1 MKKILKRVMVLLLSL
16 MTSMTVVLNAQ
27 QMPDPGFED
36 WSGAAFDGNAQL
48 KYWNAS
54 NVTQVGFKFNFAH
67 KEAGRNGGSCMMVQQ
82 QDVGAMGITETT
94 PGYFTLGKPWVYLAS
109 VTKINEA
116 TAGTDDG
123 IAFGYRPDSMSVWIK
138 RTGGN
143 ADKEDFVLLY
153 YAWSGSSTG
162 NTYKGKNGSCSSV
175 DTHTNEESDIRQA
188 VNANDCGTIKKANQ
202 IAEGIWREKKS
213 YGNWTNIRV
222 PIYYMNNTTPEKANI
237 IFSASQYP
245 NFRIS
250 TGMYTGNSLYVD
262 DVEMI
267 YSAKIQKLLING
279 VEWKGFDPN
288 STEVQS
294 YALGESATAIP
305 SIEAKRGAGTITNSK
320 GTINFP
326 GRTLSGKEIVVTPGD
341 LDKKPTTIQV
351 TSDDGKKT
359 MTYQIQFQKAASSN
373 AKLANI
379 SYTIGTKT
387 TSLPDFSPSK
397 YNYTVDLPYGTSTA
411 PTLSVEGQEDGQTF
425 AITQPSSV
433 TGTAKIVVT
442 APNKQATATY
452 HLTFRVAALAD
463 NTLKDIKVNGN
474 SVTGFNP
481 SQAVYKVSLPTSTK
495 SLKVEAVSAYPAGMQ
510 KIVITPS
517 PLPSGDAINGAT
529 VQISVTTEGN
539 AVAKVY
545 KLNIKLEASSY
556 SYLKDLSVAGQTI
569 AFVPDQFT
577 YYVNLPLGTTDLPKI
592 SYTAGDEYQ
601 KIEVASPDPG
611 VVDGTVRVTVTAGNG
626 DQSVYKIVFATEKS
640 TNSALKGI
648 TIGGVALEDFAAEVT
663 SYSYTLPEG
672 TSDLPEIVA
681 IPGDAFQTITV
692 TTGGV
697 NGKTRIT
704 VTAGNGST
712 TIYQIAFSVKTFN
725 DNTLQSLAVEGFDIH
740 FDPETN
746 EYYINLPK
754 GTTVLPEVSYTLQST
769 EFQSVRETKPS
780 GLNGD
785 YKITVRPQSG
795 ASRTYI
801 IHFSLNK
808 SNNTALNA
816 IYLDNEPLA
825 AFHADTLH
833 YIDSLPEGV
842 SRIPA
847 VTFEKAEA
855 SQRVLS
861 VLDGT
866 TQVITVTAET
876 GDTREYRIDF
886 IVRISANAFLDMI
899 YLDGDSLKGFN
910 PEELQYEVELTG
922 DRCPAITVDK
932 AAGQQVTITAPYAAG
947 VAQIKVQP
955 GVGAANVYLITFKK
969 QEAVVTV
976 QLSDIL
982 VNGVSIDGFNPAKTS
997 YTATYQGA
1005 RPAIKGVPGEA
1016 GQKVL
1021 EASWQGSV
1029 AWLFVIDKDGNQASY
1044 SVACTRQP
1052 MTENKLQAIYA
1063 NGIILPDFDE
1073 TKTDYA
1079 YELEP
1084 GSAFPEISCKAKEN
1098 AQVSFFGQ
1106 TAAGEWTIRV
1116 TAENGTTT
1124 TYTVRY
1130 TIKKRSDATLADLQ
1144 VIGHS
1149 IAFAPEKTDYNLTID
1164 DGEALPSISVTAR
1177 EGQRILSYSDD
1188 ADHQRVLVTA
1198 ESGVQKTYTIAY
1210 ARKRSTNAMLANIL
1224 IDGKKLAGFEPD
1236 SFHYEIRLP
1245 KSTKKIP
1252 NIFPVAQLN
1261 NQTITT
1267 YYCNPNGTAKIHV
1280 VAQDGTSEADYTID
1294 FSVALSSNTKLG
1306 SLTINGEKKDVDE
1319 TDYNFN
1325 LPYGATKPYEVTFTK
1340 AEPEQLIDF
1349 IEAPVNGVTKITV
1362 KAQNGDTRSYS
1373 IRYTIAQP
1381 EGENKVAKVQYTY
1394 VDAESKTNN
1403 GELVP
1408 VKGKNII
1415 DLPYGAKNFTV
1426 TDVEKSYPEQSIVF
1440 YNGGIRR
1447 GATIIAS
1454 ANREGELDVT
1464 YSIIPQILPD
1474 TLNKLKE
1481 LYYIKAGETIPV
1493 PHFDPDVY
1501 NYIIPVKE
1509 QPTKATFLAYA
1520 YGSTTPV
1527 DAKLIGDPTTTTAK
1541 KNKVIAI
1548 RVGGSSGHVYSVSW
1562 YYEEDEAP
1570 LTYNWIKTDKT
1581 HFYSSTLIGTI
1592 TDEGAKDPTGYKP
1605 QGWNVPADLF
1615 AGLDYDATV
1624 SHFVYYTGKE
1634 VNRIGSKEVLLST
1647 LRGGALNSS
1656 VPGVMTLG
1664 SLSLPDG
1671 VKIDGKTKV
1680 SFDRSV
1686 DAGITYR
1693 NTPQAFQFDYMPLM
1707 TYGIDSWKVWIAM
1720 GGTSGTPIEH
1730 EISGNYSGL
1739 GEWHSATQAL
1749 SYDFTMSK
1757 LNILLCSSG
1766 FSGNSLDIYK
1776 GSEAQ
1781 SCDLQIRNV
1790 RFVYNSELTKVTIDG
1805 AEVTPSGRNF
1815 VKNVASDY
1823 VGIPALAFTGKVSD
1837 QTRTVE
1843 WLNGGEWKD
1852 GKLIAHVVNYGENLI
1867 DSTHYYV
1874 ILQREGVTSLDYTID
1889 FGTYSTKEKN
1899 ADTTIVVLPYG
1910 MKTTPDVKITPTSIH
1925 QRFDVQKNGKAVTIT
1940 VQAENDATATHTYV
1954 FEENLPNSV
1963 EIEIIEALDEKDDDI
1978 KTYVSEDDYRTVY
1991 TATASVIP
1999 TLVYTKKDGVVGQT
2013 FATVYTAD
2021 SVVLTI
2027 TAADGKTRYKHV
2039 IKRLDPAVIS
2049 DAQLTDFREGSTD
2062 ISLGGTTT
2070 SLEMERP
2077 TDVVSFIRKCET
2089 DSVVFLQDETKMQW
2103 TAFATD
2109 DVSKTK
2115 TYTLTYPTEVSTKAT
2130 LAAMKINGEDY
2141 PEFDGSMTEYTIKAD
2156 SAIWLAAVPAE
2167 NEQTLQ
2173 TTCEIQGD
2181 SSIYTTVVTAAD
2193 KEHKQTYKVIM
2204 HRTKSDNSTLAGI
2217 YYDGKMIEGFRPD
2230 SLDYT
2235 YIIPAGAYKEK
2246 EPQIGSITYEAGQ
2259 AGQTVELNPSSALGE
2274 PTEFIV
2280 TSETGAQTTYTL
2292 TVIAEPSHCTELT
2305 GITVNGKAIDQFE
2318 AGRHFYSVSLQSIEA
2333 QIELL
2338 SNDNYQTILR
2348 DTTVIKDSLQY
2359 RYGFEVTAED
2369 KTTRDKYEVEV
2380 YVENKSN
2387 DAQLANIL
2395 IDGKSF
2401 INYERAIN
2409 ADLIFDPG
2417 NNLYTINLPA
2427 GTSTIPEVS
2436 AQLKMAGQT
2445 VDIDQEGQN
2454 VMLKVTAV
2462 DEKTVNTYTLR
2473 FVIPQ
2478 STNTNLSMIYLN
2490 GDSLAGF
2497 EPDLYFYQVELPVG
2511 THELPEVV
2519 AQKAEA
2525 VQTIL
2530 PYTTDPE
2537 KMQTVITV
2545 QAEDPATRVSTY
2557 TVVFRFTR
2565 SDADT
2570 LKMIFADGDSLA
2582 GFETSHFYYAYSLP
2596 VGTPAF
2602 PVLDYE
2608 VADEWQTVTMD
2619 TVEIS
2624 GSTLIRQL
2632 NVTSESGKKNTYT
2645 VTYTILKSD
2654 VDTLQML
2661 LVDQKPMPNFK
2672 ADVAE
2677 YYYTLTAAQA
2687 AELDGA
2693 LPAVE
2698 VIAGD
2703 EYQTVLIA
2711 QDKDSLS
2718 GKSLGYKSLVTVTAA
2733 TGTNRTYI
2741 IHYPV
2746 ELSQEATLNMIM
2758 LAGQPVTNFDAE
2770 RFNYKMEI
2778 NVDASVPV
2786 VSVVKKEEAQTYE
2799 IRVIEDTVLVEVMAE
2814 DLVTKQTYTLT
2825 FERLLSPNA
2834 QLRNIILRD
2843 SAGVA
2848 LPASVFA
2855 FRPEEFSYP
2864 EIPLA
2869 YVADSLPE
2877 ALLPS
2882 IEVVFTDSMQTADTV
2897 RHLLPNGDMQ
2907 VDVVVTAPN
2916 GEDQAIY
2923 TLIFHFVKPSD
2934 AKLSAIMVKEELI
2947 ENFDPANTEYTF
2959 TLPYG
2964 TPDSLFLSLDDITYE
2979 LSDER
2984 ATDTAYVDAEKTIF
2998 ITVLAQDGTTEMT
3011 YTIRQIVGKDNNNK
3025 LAWIT
3030 LNGDSLA
3037 DFDPDID
3044 FYTYYLFE
3052 GAPVPEVLAE
3062 AESENAE
3069 LDIKAVSAG
3078 DTCVITCIAE
3088 DQSMRRYYIHFA
3100 ISAIN
3105 DGLEPSG
3112 NDVLLKRIP
3121 GTNKIMIGTLR
3132 KGVSFALYDQ
3142 TGHLISYQGVPV
3154 VDPNDAEVY
3163 TDSDDKD
3170 VLNNFSNPN
3179 AALVID
3185 VNPGQTYFYS
3195 FFDVKSKKLKTGK
3208 MILLQ

>member
-1 MKKILKRVMVLLLSL
+1 MKKIFKSVMVLLMSL
-16 MTSMTVVLNAQ
+16 MTSWTVVLNAQ
-27 QMPDPGFED
+27 QVPDPGFED

-48 KYWNAS
+48 KYWHAS

-94 PGYFTLGKPWVYLAS
+94 PGYFTLGNPWVYLAS
-109 VTKINEA
+109 VAKINEA

-123 IAFGYRPDSMSVWIK
+123 IAFAYRPDSMSVWIK
-138 RTGGN
+138 RTGAN
-143 ADKEDFVLLY
+143 ADKEDFVMLY

-162 NTYKGKNGSCSSV
+162 NTYKGKNGNCSSV

-222 PIYYMNNTTPEKANI
+222 PIYYLNNTTPEKMNI

-262 DVEMI
+262 DVELI
-267 YSAKIQKLLING
+267 YSANIQKLLING

-288 STEVQS
+288 STEVQN
-294 YALGESATAIP
+294 YALGETATAIP
-305 SIEAKRGAGTITNSK
+305 SIEAKRGAGTITNIK
-320 GTINFP
+320 GNINFP
-326 GRTLSGKEIVVTPGD
+326 GRTLSGKEIVITPGD
-341 LDKKPTTIQV
+341 LDKKPTTIKV

-359 MTYQIQFQKAASSN
+359 MTYKIQFQKAASSN
-373 AKLANI
+373 AKLAGI
-379 SYTIGTKT
+379 SYTIGNKT
-387 TSLPDFSPSK
+387 TPLPDFSPSK
-397 YNYTVDLPYGTSTA
+397 YNYTVDLPYGTTTA

-425 AITQPSSV
+425 AITQPTSV

-452 HLTFRVAALAD
+452 NLTFRVAPLAD

-495 SLKVEAVSAYPAGMQ
+495 TLTVEPVSAYPAGMQ

-517 PLPSGDAINGAT
+517 PLPSGDDINGST

-556 SYLKDLSVAGQTI
+556 SYLKDLSVEGQTME
-569 AFVPDQFT
+569 FVPDQFT
-577 YYVNLPLGTTDLPKI
+577 YYFNLPLGTTALPKI
-592 SYTAGDEYQ
+592 NYTAGDEYQ
-601 KIEVASPDPG
+601 KIEVASLDPG
-611 VVDGTVRVTVTAGNG
+611 VVDGTVRITVTAGNG
-626 DQSVYKIVFATEKS
+626 DQSVYKLVFSTEKS
-640 TNSALKGI
+640 SNSVLQGI
-648 TIGGVALEDFAAEVT
+648 TIGGVALEDFAADVT
-663 SYSYTLPEG
+663 NYSYTLPEG
-672 TSDLPEIVA
+672 TTELPEIVA
-681 IPGDAFQTITV
+681 VSGDKFQTITV
-692 TTGGV
+692 TTAGV

-712 TIYQIAFSVKTFN
+712 TIYQISFSVKTFN
-725 DNTLQSLAVEGFDIH
+725 DNTLKSLSVSGFDID

-746 EYYINLPK
+746 DYYINLPK
-754 GTTVLPEVSYTLQST
+754 GTTTLPEVTYELQST
-769 EFQSVRETKPS
+769 EFQTVRETKPA
-780 GLNGD
+780 GLNGE

-808 SNNTALNA
+808 SNNTALKA
-816 IYLDNEPLA
+816 IYIDNTPLA

-842 SRIPA
+842 SLIPS

-866 TQVITVTAET
+866 TQIITVTAET

-886 IVRISANAFLDMI
+886 IVRISANAFLEMI
-899 YLDGDSLKGFN
+899 YLDGDSLKGFE
-910 PEELQYEVELTG
+910 PEELKYEVELTG

-955 GVGAANVYLITFKK
+955 GVGAANIYLINFKK
-969 QEAVVTV
+969 QETNVTV
-976 QLSDIL
+976 QLSDITF
-982 VNGVSIDGFNPAKTS
+982 NGKSIEGFTPSKTS
-997 YTATYQGA
+997 YELTYQGA
-1005 RPAIKGVPGEA
+1005 RPVIAGIAGEE
-1016 GQKVL
+1016 GQNVT
-1021 EASWQGSV
+1021 EALWQGSV
-1029 AWLFVIDKDGNQASY
+1029 AWIFVTDKEGNQASY

-1063 NGIILPDFDE
+1063 DGTILPDFE
-1073 TKTDYA
+1073 ENKTDYA

-1084 GSAFPEISCKAKEN
+1084 GSVFPQVTYAAKEN
-1098 AQVSFFGQ
+1098 AQVAFFGQ
-1106 TAAGEWTIRV
+1106 TAEGEWTIRV
-1116 TAENGTTT
+1116 AAENGTTT

-1130 TIKKRSDATLADLQ
+1130 TIKKRSDATLADLK
-1144 VIGHS
+1144 VTGHEIG
-1149 IAFAPEKTDYNLTID
+1149 FLPEKNEYALDLD
-1164 DGEALPSISVTAR
+1164 EGALLPSISVTAR
-1177 EGQRILSYSDD
+1177 EGQRILSFTDD

-1198 ESGVQKTYTIAY
+1198 ENGTQNTYTITY
-1210 ARKRSTNAMLANIL
+1210 SRKQSSNALLANIL
-1224 IDGKKLAGFEPD
+1224 IDGKKLPGFEPD
-1236 SFHYEIRLP
+1236 SFNYAITLP
-1245 KSTKKIP
+1245 KSTKVMP
-1252 NIFPVAQLN
+1252 NIFPVAQLS
-1261 NQTITT
+1261 NQTVTT
-1267 YYCNPNGTAKIHV
+1267 FYSAPDGTTKIHV
-1280 VAQDGTSEADYTID
+1280 VAQDGTTEADYTID
-1294 FSVALSSNTKLG
+1294 FNVALSTNTKLG
-1306 SLTINGEKKDVDE
+1306 SLTINGEEKDVDE
-1319 TDYNFN
+1319 TDYNFV
-1325 LPYGATKPYEVTFTK
+1325 LPYGASKPYSVAFTK
-1340 AEPEQLIDF
+1340 AEPEQLVDF
-1349 IEAPVNGVTKITV
+1349 VEAPVNSVTKITV
-1362 KAQNGDTRSYS
+1362 KAQNGDTRTYS

-1381 EGENKVAKVQYTY
+1381 EGENKVTKIKYTY
-1394 VDAESKTNN
+1394 IDGDSKTQN

-1408 VKGKNII
+1408 QKGDNTI
-1415 DLPYGAKNFTV
+1415 DLPYGSKNFTI

-1447 GATIIAS
+1447 GAKVIAS
-1454 ANREGELDVT
+1454 PNREGELDVT
-1464 YSIIPQILPD
+1464 YNVIPNILPD
-1474 TLNKLKE
+1474 TLNKLKA
-1481 LYYIKAGETIPV
+1481 LYYIKAGEKIPV
-1493 PHFDPDVY
+1493 PHFSPDVY
-1501 NYIIPVKE
+1501 SYIIPVKE
-1509 QPTKATFLAYA
+1509 QPTQSTLVAVA
-1520 YGSTTPV
+1520 YGGKEPSYSE
-1527 DAKLIGDPTTTTAK
+1527 PTKPANVRNK
-1541 KNKVIAI
+1541 KMTVM
-1548 RVGGSSGHVYSVSW
+1548 VGSGQKMREYSVFW
-1562 YYEEDEAP
+1562 YYEDDDKIVDFSG
-1570 LTYNWIKTDKT
+1570 NWVSVDK
-1581 HFYSSTLIGTI
+1581 GV
-1592 TDEGAKDPTGYKP
+1592 GYKP
-1605 QGWNVPADLF
+1605 SAEWKVPGDCDDAYEWNIPGILS
-1615 AGLDYDATV
+1615 LTYT
-1624 SHFVYYTGKE
+1624 TGKE
-1634 VNRIGSKEVLLST
+1634 VMPGGEKGVLLST
-1647 LRGGALNSS
+1647 LRGSSINGS
-1656 VPGVMTLG
+1656 VPGMMTLG
-1664 SLSLPDG
+1664 SMSLELKSAGNSTSSVAKSATEG
-1671 VKIDGKTKV
+1671 VT
-1680 SFDRSV
+1680 F
-1686 DAGITYR
+1686 R
-1693 NTPQAFQFDYMPLM
+1693 NTPQGFAFKVKPLS
-1707 TYGIDSWKVWIAM
+1707 TTNITNWNVWTTLSD
-1720 GGTSGTPIEH
+1720 GSKCTDGKY
-1730 EISGNYSGL
+1730 SGNFNQVNIWQTVTIPFSYTNL
-1739 GEWHSATQAL
+1739 GTIAKFNVML
-1749 SYDFTMSK
+1749 S
-1757 LNILLCSSG
+1757 
-1766 FSGNSLDIYK
+1766 
-1776 GSEAQ
+1776 
-1781 SCDLQIRNV
+1781 SCDQEDAKEFGGSTVYESSVMYDHI
-1790 RFVYNSELTKVTIDG
+1790 RFVYNSELTKATIDG
-1805 AEVTPSGRNF
+1805 IEVTPSGRNF
-1815 VKNVASDY
+1815 VKNVDANY
-1823 VGIPALAFTGKVSD
+1823 VGVPALTFTGKVND

-1843 WLNGGEWKD
+1843 WLNGGEWKE
-1852 GKLIAHVVNYGENLI
+1852 GKLTAKVINYGENLV

-1874 ILQREGVTSLDYTID
+1874 ILQRTGVTSLDYTID
-1889 FGTYSTKEKN
+1889 FGSYPTTEKN
-1899 ADTTIVVLPYG
+1899 ADTTIVTLPYG
-1910 MKTTPDVKITPTSIH
+1910 MKATPDVNITPSSIH
-1925 QRFDVQKNGKAVTIT
+1925 QRFDVQKNGKALTIT
-1940 VQAENDATATHTYV
+1940 VQAENDDSSTHTYLFV
-1954 FEENLPNSV
+1954 ENLPSDASV
-1963 EIEIIEALDEKDDDI
+1963 EMIEALDDKNDDI
-1978 KTYVSEDDYRTVY
+1978 KTFVSEDDDRSVY
-1991 TATASVIP
+1991 TATSSVVP
-1999 TLVYTKKDGVVGQT
+1999 TLVYTKKDDVVGQT
-2013 FATVYTAD
+2013 FATIYTAD
-2021 SVVLTI
+2021 SVVLTV
-2027 TAADGKTRYKHV
+2027 TAADGKTTHKHV
-2039 IKRLDPAVIS
+2039 VNRLDPAVNS
-2049 DAQLTDFREGSTD
+2049 DAQLTDFRIGSTD

-2070 SLEMERP
+2070 SLVMERP
-2077 TDVVSFIRKCET
+2077 DEVVYFNRKHEA

-2103 TAFATD
+2103 TAFASD
-2109 DVSKTK
+2109 DISKTK
-2115 TYTLTYPTEVSTKAT
+2115 TYTLTYPTEVSTKAN
-2130 LAAMKINGEDY
+2130 LAALKVNGEDY
-2141 PEFDGSMTEYTIKAD
+2141 PEFDENMTEYTIKAD
-2156 SAIWLAAVPAE
+2156 SAIWLATLLAE
-2167 NEQTLQ
+2167 SEQTQ
-2173 TTCEIQGD
+2173 AMTTEIQGD
-2181 SSIYTTVVTAAD
+2181 STIYTTVVTAAD
-2193 KEHKQTYKVIM
+2193 GSHKQTYKVIV
-2204 HRTKSDNSTLAGI
+2204 HRTKSEVSTLAGI
-2217 YYDGKMIEGFRPD
+2217 YYDGKLIENFRPD

-2246 EPQIGSITYEAGQ
+2246 VPQIAAVTYEAGQ
-2259 AGQTVELNPSSALGE
+2259 VGQTVELNSASALGE

-2280 TSETGAQTTYTL
+2280 TSQTGAQTTYTL
-2292 TVIAEPSHCTELT
+2292 TVNAEPSHCTELT

-2318 AGRHFYSVSLQSIEA
+2318 SGRHFYSVSLQSVEA
-2333 QIELL
+2333 NIELL
-2338 SNDNYQTILR
+2338 SNDNFQTIVR
-2348 DTTVIKDSLQY
+2348 DTLVIKDSLQY

-2369 KTTRDKYEVEV
+2369 HIAREKYEVEV

-2395 IDGKSF
+2395 IGGKSF
-2401 INYERAIN
+2401 VNYERAIN
-2409 ADLIFDPG
+2409 PDLIFDPG

-2427 GTSTIPEVS
+2427 GTTTLPEVS
-2436 AQLKMAGQT
+2436 AQLKMSGQT
-2445 VDIDQEGQN
+2445 VDIDQVEQN
-2454 VMLKVTAV
+2454 VLLKVTAV

-2478 STNTNLSMIYLN
+2478 SKNTNLSMIYLN

-2570 LKMIFADGDSLA
+2570 LKMIYADGDSLL
-2582 GFETSHFYYAYSLP
+2582 GFEPTRFYYTYSLP

-2602 PVLDYE
+2602 PVLDQDL
-2608 VADEWQTVTMD
+2608 ADEWQTVSMD
-2619 TVEIS
+2619 TVELTQ
-2624 GSTLIRQL
+2624 STLIRQL
-2632 NVTSESGKKNTYT
+2632 NVTAESGKKNTYT
-2645 VTYTILKSD
+2645 VAYTILKSD

-2661 LVDQKPMPNFK
+2661 LVDQKPLPDFK
-2672 ADVAE
+2672 AEVAE

-2698 VIAGD
+2698 AIAGD

-2711 QDKDSLS
+2711 QDKDSLR

-2733 TGTNRTYI
+2733 TGTSRTYA

-2758 LAGQPVTNFDAE
+2758 LAGQPVANFDAE

-2799 IRVIEDTVLVEVMAE
+2799 IRVIGDTVLVEVMAE
-2814 DLVTKQTYTLT
+2814 DLVTSQTYTLV
-2825 FERLLSPNA
+2825 FERLLSANTL
-2834 QLRNIILRD
+2834 LRNIVLRD
-2843 SAGVA
+2843 AEGVV
-2848 LPASVFA
+2848 LPASQFA
-2855 FRPEEFSYP
+2855 FRPEEFAYP

-2877 ALLPS
+2877 TLLPS
-2882 IEVVFTDSMQTADTV
+2882 IEVVFSDSMQTADTT

-2934 AKLSAIMVKEELI
+2934 AKLSAITVKEELI
-2947 ENFDPANTEYTF
+2947 ADFKPELTEYTF
-2959 TLPYG
+2959 THPYG
-2964 TPDSLFLSLDDITYE
+2964 TPDSLFFTLDDITYE

-2984 ATDTAYVDAEKTIF
+2984 ATDTAYIDADHTIF

-3011 YTIRQIVGKDNNNK
+3011 YTIRQIVGKDSNNK

-3037 DFDPDID
+3037 GFDPDMD

-3052 GAPVPEVLAE
+3052 GTPVPEVKAQT
-3062 AESENAE
+3062 ASENAE
-3069 LDIKAVSAG
+3069 LDIKEVSAG

-3105 DGLEPSG
+3105 DGLEPSA

-3121 GTNKIMIGTLR
+3121 GTNKIMVGTLR

-3142 TGHLISYQGVPV
+3142 AGRMVNFQGVPV

-3163 TDSDDKD
+3163 TDADNKD
-3170 VLNNFSNPN
+3170 VLNNFNNPD

-3185 VNPGQTYFYS
+3185 VVPGQPYFYT
-3195 FFDVKSKKLKTGK
+3195 FFDVKSQKLRTGK
-3208 MILLQ
+3208 IILLQ

>member
-1 MKKILKRVMVLLLSL
+1 MKKIFKRMMVLAMSL
-16 MTSMTVVLNAQ
+16 MTSWTVVTNAQ
-27 QMPDPGFED
+27 QVPDPSFED

-48 KYWNAS
+48 KYWHAS
-54 NVTQVGFKFNFAH
+54 NVTQVGFNFSVAH
-67 KEAGRNGGSCMMVQQ
+67 KETGRNGGYCMMVQQ
-82 QDVGAMGITETT
+82 QDVGAMGITETS
-94 PGYFTLGKPWVYLAS
+94 PGYFTLGNPWVYLAS
-109 VTKINEA
+109 VTKVNEA

-123 IAFGYRPDSMSVWIK
+123 LSFTYRPDSMSVWIK
-138 RTGGN
+138 RTGSN
-143 ADKEDFVLLY
+143 AAKEDFVLLY

-162 NTYKGKNGSCSSV
+162 NTYKGKNGSCTST

-188 VNANDCGTIKKANQ
+188 VNANDCGTVKKATQ
-202 IAEGIWREKKS
+202 VAEGIWREKKA
-213 YGNWTNIRV
+213 YGDWTNIRV
-222 PIYYMNNTTPEKANI
+222 PIYYLNNTAPEKINI
-237 IFSASQYP
+237 VFSASQYP

-262 DVEMI
+262 DVELV
-267 YSAKIQKLLING
+267 YSAMIQKLLING
-279 VEWKGFDPN
+279 VEWKGFDPT
-288 STEVQS
+288 STEVQA

-305 SIEAKRGAGTITNSK
+305 SIEAKRGAGTITNMK

-341 LDKKPTTIQV
+341 LDKKPTTIKV

-359 MTYQIQFQKAASSN
+359 MTYKIQFQKAASSN
-373 AKLANI
+373 AKLAGI

-387 TSLPDFSPSK
+387 TPLPDFSPSK
-397 YNYTVDLPYGTSTA
+397 YSYTVDLPYGTTTA
-411 PTLSVEGQEDGQTF
+411 PTISVEGQEDGQTF
-425 AITQPSSV
+425 AITQPTSV

-452 HLTFRVAALAD
+452 NLTFRVAPLAD
-463 NTLKDIKVNGN
+463 NTLKDIKVNGS

-495 SLKVEAVSAYPAGMQ
+495 TLTVEPVSAYPAGMQ

-517 PLPSGDAINGAT
+517 PLPSGDAINGST
-529 VQISVTTEGN
+529 VQVSVTTEGN

-556 SYLKDLSVAGQTI
+556 SYLKDLSVDGQTI
-569 AFVPDQFT
+569 EFVPDQFT
-577 YYVNLPLGTTDLPKI
+577 YYFNLPLGTSSLPAI
-592 SYTAGDEYQ
+592 HYTAGDEYQ
-601 KIEVASPDPG
+601 QIEVAGLEPG

-626 DQSVYKIVFATEKS
+626 DQSVYKLVFATEKS
-640 TNSALKGI
+640 SNSALKGI
-648 TIGGVALEDFAAEVT
+648 TIGGVALADFAADVT
-663 SYSYTLPEG
+663 SYSYTLAEG
-672 TSDLPEIVA
+672 TSELPEIAA
-681 IPGDAFQTITV
+681 IPGDEYQTITV

-725 DNTLQSLAVEGFDIH
+725 DNTLKSLTVAGFDIA
-740 FDPETN
+740 FNPETN

-754 GTTVLPEVSYTLQST
+754 GTTTLPEISYELQST
-769 EFQSVRETKPS
+769 EFQTVRETKPT

-808 SNNTALNA
+808 SNNTALKS
-816 IYLDNEPLA
+816 ISIDNVPLA

-833 YIDSLPEGV
+833 YVDSLPEGV
-842 SRIPA
+842 SLIPT

-866 TQVITVTAET
+866 TQIITVTAET

-886 IVRISANAFLDMI
+886 IVRISANAFLSMI
-899 YLDGDSLKGFN
+899 YLDGDSLPGFES
-910 PEELQYEVELTG
+910 EELKYEIELTG

-932 AAGQQVTITAPYAAG
+932 EPGQQVTITAPYAAG

-955 GVGAANVYLITFKK
+955 GAGAANVYLITFKK
-969 QEAVVTV
+969 KEAVVTV
-976 QLSDIL
+976 QLSDIK
-982 VNGVSIDGFNPAKTS
+982 VNGLSIEGFVPSKTT
-997 YTATYQGA
+997 YEATYSGS
-1005 RPAIKGVPGEA
+1005 RPTIEGIAGEA
-1016 GQKVL
+1016 GQQVS
-1021 EASWQGSV
+1021 EALWQGSV
-1029 AWLFVIDKDGNQASY
+1029 AWLFVTDKAGNQASY

-1063 NGIILPDFDE
+1063 DGIILPDFSE

-1084 GSAFPEISCKAKEN
+1084 GSSFPEVTYAAKPN
-1098 AQVSFFGQ
+1098 AQVAFFGQ
-1106 TAAGEWTIRV
+1106 TAEGEWTIRV
-1116 TAENGTTT
+1116 ASESGVST

-1130 TIKKRSDATLADLQ
+1130 TVKKRTDATLADLQ
-1144 VIGHS
+1144 VSGHEIG
-1149 IAFAPEKTDYNLTID
+1149 FLPEKTVYVLNID
-1164 DGEALPSISVTAR
+1164 EGAALPALIVTAR
-1177 EGQRILSYSDD
+1177 EGQRIISYNDD

-1198 ESGVQKTYTIAY
+1198 ESGAQMTYMVNY
-1210 ARKRSTNAMLANIL
+1210 SRKQSTNALLANIL

-1236 SFHYEIRLP
+1236 SFNYAITLP
-1245 KSTKKIP
+1245 KSTKVMP
-1252 NIFPVAQLN
+1252 NVFPVAQLN

-1267 YYCNPNGTAKIHV
+1267 NYSSPNGTTKIHV
-1280 VAQDGTSEADYTID
+1280 VAQDGTTEADYTID
-1294 FSVALSSNTKLG
+1294 FNVALATNTKLG
-1306 SLTINGEKKDVDE
+1306 SLTINGEDKDVDVTE
-1319 TDYNFN
+1319 YQFN
-1325 LPYGATKPYEVTFTK
+1325 LPYGTTQPYTVAFTK
-1340 AEPEQLIDF
+1340 AEPEQLIDYT
-1349 IEAPVNGVTKITV
+1349 EAPVNGVTKITV
-1362 KAQNGDTRSYS
+1362 KAQNGDTRTYT
-1373 IRYTIAQP
+1373 IRYTVAQP
-1381 EGENKVAKVQYTY
+1381 VGENKVAKIKYSY
-1394 VDAESKTNN
+1394 VDADSNKQA

-1408 VKGKNII
+1408 VKGKNPIN
-1415 DLPYGAKNFTV
+1415 LPYGTKSFTI
-1426 TDVEKSYPEQSIVF
+1426 TEVEKSYPEQSIVF

-1447 GATIIAS
+1447 GATVIAS
-1454 ANREGELDVT
+1454 ANREGEQDVT
-1464 YSIIPQILPD
+1464 YTIIPQIQPD
-1474 TLNKLKE
+1474 TLNKLKS
-1481 LYYIKAGETIPV
+1481 LHYIKAGETIPV
-1493 PHFDPDVY
+1493 PHFNPDVY
-1501 NYIIPVKE
+1501 SYIIPVKE
-1509 QPTKATFLAYA
+1509 QPTTETVVAVA
-1520 YGSTTPV
+1520 YGGKTPT
-1527 DAKLIGDPTTTTAK
+1527 ISDPSKPANV
-1541 KNKVIAI
+1541 KNKQIKI
-1548 RVGGSSGHVYSVSW
+1548 NVGSGTAARMYTVYW
-1562 YYEEDEAP
+1562 YYEDDEAP
-1570 LTYNWIKTDKT
+1570 LTFDWIKTDRA
-1581 HFYSSTLIGTI
+1581 HFYSSNLFGSI
-1592 TDEGAKDPTGYKP
+1592 TDEGEKDPTGYKP
-1605 QGWNVPADLF
+1605 KGWSVPADLF
-1615 AGLDYDATV
+1615 AGIDYNAAEI

-1656 VPGVMTLG
+1656 IPGVMTLG
-1664 SLSLPDG
+1664 SVSLPDG
-1671 VKIDGKTKV
+1671 VKVNGKTTV
-1680 SFDRSV
+1680 SFDRSI
-1686 DAGITYR
+1686 DAGVTYR
-1693 NTPQAFQFDYMPLM
+1693 NTPQAFQFEYMPIIKYDIN
-1707 TYGIDSWKVWIAM
+1707 TWKAWVAI
-1720 GGTSGTPIEH
+1720 GGTTGDPVEY
-1730 EISGNYSGL
+1730 EISGNYSDL
-1739 GEWHSATQAL
+1739 GTWKTATQPL
-1749 SYDFTMSK
+1749 TYSFTMAK
-1757 LNILLCSSG
+1757 MNILLCASD
-1766 FSGNSLDIYK
+1766 FSGSSLSIYN
-1776 GSEAQ
+1776 GSDAK

-1790 RFVYNSELTKVTIDG
+1790 RFVYNSELTKATIDKTD
-1805 AEVTPSGRNF
+1805 VVPSKSRTF
-1815 VKNVASDY
+1815 VKNVDADY
-1823 VGIPALAFTGKVSD
+1823 VGVPALTFTGAVDD
-1837 QTRTVE
+1837 QARTVE

-1852 GKLIAHVVNYGENLI
+1852 GQLKARVINYGENLI

-1899 ADTTIVVLPYG
+1899 ADTTIVTLPYG
-1910 MKTTPDVKITPTSIH
+1910 MKAMPDVQITPSSIH
-1925 QRFDVQKNGKAVTIT
+1925 QRFEVLKNGNAVTVT
-1940 VQAENDATATHTYV
+1940 VQAEDDASATHTYV
-1954 FEENLPNSV
+1954 FVENLPSDASV
-1963 EIEIIEALDEKDDDI
+1963 EMIEALDEKEDDI
-1978 KTYVSEDDYRTVY
+1978 KNFVSEDDDRSVY

-2021 SVVLTI
+2021 SVVLTV
-2027 TAADGKTRYKHV
+2027 TAADGKTQHKHV
-2039 IKRLDPAVIS
+2039 VNRLDPTVTS
-2049 DAQLTDFREGSTD
+2049 DAQLTDFRVGSND
-2062 ISLGGTTT
+2062 ISLGGTTI
-2070 SLEMERP
+2070 SLTAERP
-2077 TDVVSFIRKCET
+2077 EDVVYFNRKYT
-2089 DSVVFLQDETKMQW
+2089 ADSVVFLIDETKMQW
-2103 TAFATD
+2103 TAYASD
-2109 DVSKTK
+2109 DESKHN
-2115 TYTLTYPTEVSTKAT
+2115 TYTLTYPTEVSAKAH
-2130 LAAMKINGEDY
+2130 LAALRVNGADY
-2141 PEFDGSMTEYTIKAD
+2141 DEFDENITEYTIKAD
-2156 SAIWLAAVPAE
+2156 SAVWLATVPAE
-2167 NEQTLQ
+2167 DEQTQ
-2173 TTCEIQGD
+2173 TTTSDIQGD
-2181 SSIYTTVVTAAD
+2181 STIYTTVVTAAD
-2193 KEHKQTYKVIM
+2193 GVHKQTYKVIV
-2204 HRTKSDNSTLAGI
+2204 HHTKSDISTLAGI
-2217 YYDGKMIEGFRPD
+2217 YYDGKLIEGFRPD

-2235 YIIPAGAYKEK
+2235 YIIPAGAYKENV
-2246 EPQIGSITYEAGQ
+2246 PQIGSITYEAGQ
-2259 AGQTVELNPSSALGE
+2259 AGQKVELNPSSVLGD

-2292 TVIAEPSHCTELT
+2292 TVYAEPSRCTDLT
-2305 GITVNGKAIDQFE
+2305 GITVNGKAIEEFE
-2318 AGRHFYSVSLQSIEA
+2318 SGRHFYSVFLNSIEA
-2333 QIELL
+2333 EIELM
-2338 SNDNYQTILR
+2338 SNDNFQTILR

-2369 KTTRDKYEVEV
+2369 KISTEKYEVEV

-2387 DAQLANIL
+2387 DAQLANIF

-2401 INYERAIN
+2401 VNYERALN
-2409 ADLIFDPG
+2409 PDLTFDPG

-2427 GTSTIPEVS
+2427 GTTTLPEVS

-2445 VDIDQEGQN
+2445 VDIDQKDQTM
-2454 VMLKVTAV
+2454 MLKVTAV

-2478 STNTNLSMIYLN
+2478 SKNTNLSMIYLN
-2490 GDSLAGF
+2490 GDSLKGF

-2545 QAEDPATRVSTY
+2545 QAEDPSTRVSTY
-2557 TVVFRFTR
+2557 TVIFRFTR

-2570 LKMIFADGDSLA
+2570 LKMIYADGDSLA
-2582 GFETSHFYYAYSLP
+2582 GFAPNRFYYTYSLP

-2602 PVLDYE
+2602 PVLDQDP
-2608 VADEWQTVTMD
+2608 ADEWQTLTMD

-2624 GSTLIRQL
+2624 ESTLIRQL
-2632 NVTSESGKKNTYT
+2632 NVISESGKKNTYT
-2645 VTYTILKSD
+2645 VAYTILKSD
-2654 VDTLQML
+2654 IDTLQML
-2661 LVDQKPMPNFK
+2661 LVDQKPLASFR
-2672 ADVAE
+2672 ADVTE
-2677 YYYTLTAAQA
+2677 YYYTLTSTQA

-2698 VIAGD
+2698 AIAGD
-2703 EYQTVLIA
+2703 EYQTVLIS
-2711 QDKDSLS
+2711 QDKDSVS
-2718 GKSLGYKSLVTVTAA
+2718 SKSLGYKSVIAVTAA
-2733 TGTNRTYI
+2733 TGVSRTYV

-2758 LAGQPVTNFDAE
+2758 VGGQPVANFDAE

-2778 NVDASVPV
+2778 DVDASVPV

-2799 IRVIEDTVLVEVMAE
+2799 IRVIEDTVSVVSIAE
-2814 DLVTKQTYTLT
+2814 DLVTTQTYTLV

-2843 SAGVA
+2843 AEGVA
-2848 LPASVFA
+2848 LPAAQFA
-2855 FRPEEFSYP
+2855 FRPDEFSYP

-2934 AKLSAIMVKEELI
+2934 AKLNAIMVNEELI
-2947 ENFDPANTEYTF
+2947 EDFKPEMTEYTF
-2959 TLPYG
+2959 IHPYG
-2964 TPDSLFLSLDDITYE
+2964 TPDSLFISLDDITYE
-2979 LSDER
+2979 RSDER
-2984 ATDTAYVDAEKTIF
+2984 ATDTLYMDDERTIF

-3030 LNGDSLA
+3030 LNGDSLEG
-3037 DFDPDID
+3037 FDPDRD

-3052 GAPVPEVLAE
+3052 GTPVPEVA
-3062 AESENAE
+3062 AQTASENAE

-3078 DTCVITCIAE
+3078 DTCVITCIAA

-3121 GTNKIMIGTLR
+3121 GTNQVMIGTLR

-3142 TGHLISYQGVPV
+3142 TGRMINYQGVPV

-3163 TDSDDKD
+3163 TDVDDKD
-3170 VLNNFSNPN
+3170 VLNNFSDPN
-3179 AALVID
+3179 SALVID
-3185 VNPGQTYFYS
+3185 LNPQQTYFYS
-3195 FFDVKSKKLKTGK
+3195 FFDVKSRKLKTGK
-3208 MILLQ
+3208 LILMQ

>member
-1 MKKILKRVMVLLLSL
+1 MKKIFKRMMVLAMSL
-16 MTSMTVVLNAQ
+16 MTSWTVVTNAQ
-27 QMPDPGFED
+27 QVPDPSFED

-48 KYWNAS
+48 KYWHAS
-54 NVTQVGFKFNFAH
+54 NVTQVGFSFNFAH
-67 KEAGRNGGSCMMVQQ
+67 KETGRNGGYCMMVQQ

-94 PGYFTLGKPWVYLAS
+94 PGYFTLGNPWVYLAS
-109 VTKINEA
+109 VTKVNEA

-123 IAFGYRPDSMSVWIK
+123 LSFTYRPDSMSVWIK
-138 RTGGN
+138 RTGAN
-143 ADKEDFVLLY
+143 AAKEDFVLLY

-162 NTYKGKNGSCSSV
+162 NTYKGKNGSCTSTG
-175 DTHTNEESDIRQA
+175 THTNEESDIRQA
-188 VNANDCGTIKKANQ
+188 VNANDCGTVKKATQ
-202 IAEGIWREKKS
+202 VAEGIWREKKS
-213 YGNWTNIRV
+213 YGDWTNIRV
-222 PIYYMNNTTPEKANI
+222 PIYYLNNTAPEKMNI
-237 IFSASQYP
+237 VFSASQYP

-250 TGMYTGNSLYVD
+250 SGMYTGNSLYVD
-262 DVEMI
+262 DVELV
-267 YSAKIQKLLING
+267 YSAMIQKLLING
-279 VEWKGFDPN
+279 VEWKGFDPT
-288 STEVQS
+288 STEVQA

-305 SIEAKRGAGTITNSK
+305 SIEAKRGAGTITNMK

-341 LDKKPTTIQV
+341 LDKKPTTIKV

-359 MTYQIQFQKAASSN
+359 MTYKIQFQKAASSN
-373 AKLANI
+373 AKLAGI

-387 TSLPDFSPSK
+387 TPLPDFSPSK
-397 YNYTVDLPYGTSTA
+397 YSYTVDLPYGTTTA
-411 PTLSVEGQEDGQTF
+411 PTISVEGQEDGQTF
-425 AITQPSSV
+425 AITQPTSV

-452 HLTFRVAALAD
+452 NLTFRVAPLAD
-463 NTLKDIKVNGN
+463 NTLKDIKVNGS

-481 SQAVYKVSLPTSTK
+481 SQAVYKVSLPTSTMT
-495 SLKVEAVSAYPAGMQ
+495 LTVEPVSAYPAGMQ

-529 VQISVTTEGN
+529 VQVSVTTEGN

-556 SYLKDLSVAGQTI
+556 SYLKDLSVDGQTI
-569 AFVPDQFT
+569 EFVPDQFT
-577 YYVNLPLGTTDLPKI
+577 YYFNLPLGTSSLPAI
-592 SYTAGDEYQ
+592 HYTAGDEYQ
-601 KIEVASPDPG
+601 QIEVAGLEPG

-626 DQSVYKIVFATEKS
+626 DQSVYKLVFATEKS
-640 TNSALKGI
+640 SNSALKGI
-648 TIGGVALEDFAAEVT
+648 TIGGVALADFAADVT
-663 SYSYTLPEG
+663 SYSYTLAEG
-672 TSDLPEIVA
+672 TSELPEIAA
-681 IPGDAFQTITV
+681 IPGDEYQTITV

-725 DNTLQSLAVEGFDIH
+725 DNTLKSLTVAGFDIA
-740 FDPETN
+740 FNPETN

-754 GTTVLPEVSYTLQST
+754 GTTTLPEISYELQST
-769 EFQSVRETKPS
+769 EFQTVRETKPT

-808 SNNTALNA
+808 SNNTALKS
-816 IYLDNEPLA
+816 ISIDNVPLA

-842 SRIPA
+842 SLIPA

-866 TQVITVTAET
+866 TQIITVTAET

-886 IVRISANAFLDMI
+886 IVRISANAFLSMI
-899 YLDGDSLKGFN
+899 YLDGDSLPGFES
-910 PEELQYEVELTG
+910 EELKYEIELTG

-932 AAGQQVTITAPYAAG
+932 EPGQQVTITAPYAAG

-955 GVGAANVYLITFKK
+955 GAGAANVYLITFKK
-969 QEAVVTV
+969 KETVVTV
-976 QLSDIL
+976 QLSDIK
-982 VNGVSIDGFNPAKTS
+982 VNGLSIEGFVPSKTT
-997 YTATYQGA
+997 YEATYSGS
-1005 RPAIKGVPGEA
+1005 RPTIEGIAGEA
-1016 GQKVL
+1016 GQQVS
-1021 EASWQGSV
+1021 EALWQGSV
-1029 AWLFVIDKDGNQASY
+1029 AWLFVTDKAGNQASY

-1063 NGIILPDFDE
+1063 DGIILPDFSE

-1084 GSAFPEISCKAKEN
+1084 GSAFPEVTYAAKPN
-1098 AQVSFFGQ
+1098 AQVAFFGQ
-1106 TAAGEWTIRV
+1106 TAEGEWTIRV
-1116 TAENGTTT
+1116 ASESGVST

-1130 TIKKRSDATLADLQ
+1130 TVKKRTDATLADLQ
-1144 VIGHS
+1144 VSGHEIG
-1149 IAFAPEKTDYNLTID
+1149 FLPEKTVYVLNID
-1164 DGEALPSISVTAR
+1164 EGAALPALIVTAR
-1177 EGQRILSYSDD
+1177 EGQRIISYNDD

-1198 ESGVQKTYTIAY
+1198 ESGAQMTYMVNY
-1210 ARKRSTNAMLANIL
+1210 SRKQSTNALLANIL

-1236 SFHYEIRLP
+1236 SFNYAITLP
-1245 KSTKKIP
+1245 KSTKVMP

-1267 YYCNPNGTAKIHV
+1267 NYSSPNGTTKIHV
-1280 VAQDGTSEADYTID
+1280 VAQDGTTEADYTID
-1294 FSVALSSNTKLG
+1294 FNVALSTNTKLG
-1306 SLTINGEKKDVDE
+1306 SLTINGEEKDVDE
-1319 TDYNFN
+1319 TDYNFV
-1325 LPYGATKPYEVTFTK
+1325 LPYGASKPYSVAFTK
-1340 AEPEQLIDF
+1340 AEPEQLVDF
-1349 IEAPVNGVTKITV
+1349 VEAPVNSVTKITV
-1362 KAQNGDTRSYS
+1362 KAQNGDSRTYS

-1381 EGENKVAKVQYTY
+1381 EGENKVAKIKYSY
-1394 VDAESKTNN
+1394 VDADSNKQT

-1408 VKGKNII
+1408 VKGKNPIN
-1415 DLPYGAKNFTV
+1415 LPYGTKSFTI
-1426 TDVEKSYPEQSIVF
+1426 TEVEKSYPEQSIVF

-1447 GATIIAS
+1447 GATVIAS
-1454 ANREGELDVT
+1454 ANREGEQDVT
-1464 YSIIPQILPD
+1464 YTVIPQILPD
-1474 TLNKLKE
+1474 TLNKLKS
-1481 LYYIKAGETIPV
+1481 LHYIKAGDTIPV
-1493 PHFDPDVY
+1493 PHFNPDVY
-1501 NYIIPVKE
+1501 SYIIPVKE
-1509 QPTKATFLAYA
+1509 QPTTETVVAVA
-1520 YGSTTPV
+1520 YGGKAPTIS
-1527 DAKLIGDPTTTTAK
+1527 DPSKPANV
-1541 KNKVIAI
+1541 KNKQIKI
-1548 RVGGSSGHVYSVSW
+1548 NVGSGKTARMYTVYW
-1562 YYEEDEAP
+1562 YYEDD
-1570 LTYNWIKTDKT
+1570 DKVVD
-1581 HFYSSTLIGTI
+1581 FSG
-1592 TDEGAKDPTGYKP
+1592 DWVNVDKGVGYKP
-1605 QGWNVPADLF
+1605 SSEWKVPGDCDEKYDWNIPGILSF
-1615 AGLDYDATV
+1615 TYT
-1624 SHFVYYTGKE
+1624 TGKE
-1634 VNRIGSKEVLLST
+1634 VMPGGEKGVLLST
-1647 LRGGALNSS
+1647 LRGASINGS
-1656 VPGVMTLG
+1656 VPGMMTLG
-1664 SLSLPDG
+1664 TMALKLESSGNSTSSVAKSATEG
-1671 VKIDGKTKV
+1671 VT
-1680 SFDRSV
+1680 F
-1686 DAGITYR
+1686 R
-1693 NTPQAFQFDYMPLM
+1693 NTPQAFTFKVKSLSTTNITNWNVWMTLSDGTNYTEGKHSGDFLTMNVWQTVTMPF
-1707 TYGIDSWKVWIAM
+1707 S
-1720 GGTSGTPIEH
+1720 
-1730 EISGNYSGL
+1730 YSGL
-1739 GEWHSATQAL
+1739 GTISKFNVML
-1749 SYDFTMSK
+1749 S
-1757 LNILLCSSG
+1757 
-1766 FSGNSLDIYK
+1766 
-1776 GSEAQ
+1776 
-1781 SCDLQIRNV
+1781 SCDQENAETFGGGTVYESSVMYDHIR
-1790 RFVYNSELTKVTIDG
+1790 FAYNSELTKATIDG
-1805 AEVTPSGRNF
+1805 IEVTPSGRNF
-1815 VKNVASDY
+1815 VKNVDANY
-1823 VGIPALAFTGKVSD
+1823 VGVPALTFTGKVND

-1852 GKLIAHVVNYGENLI
+1852 GQLKARVINYGENLI

-1874 ILQREGVTSLDYTID
+1874 ILQRTGVTSLDYTVD
-1889 FGTYSTKEKN
+1889 FGAYATKEKN
-1899 ADTTIVVLPYG
+1899 ADTTIVTLPYG
-1910 MKTTPDVKITPTSIH
+1910 MKATPDVNITPSSIH
-1925 QRFDVQKNGKAVTIT
+1925 QRFDVQKNGKVLTIT
-1940 VQAENDATATHTYV
+1940 VQAEDDASATHTYV
-1954 FEENLPNSV
+1954 FVENLPSDAGV
-1963 EIEIIEALDEKDDDI
+1963 EMVEALDEKKDDI
-1978 KTYVSEDDYRTVY
+1978 KNFVSEDDDRSVY

-2021 SVVLTI
+2021 SVVLTV
-2027 TAADGKTRYKHV
+2027 TAADGKTQHKHV
-2039 IKRLDPAVIS
+2039 VNRLDPTVTS
-2049 DAQLTDFREGSTD
+2049 DAQLTDFRVGSND
-2062 ISLGGTTT
+2062 ISLGGTTI
-2070 SLEMERP
+2070 SLTAERP
-2077 TDVVSFIRKCET
+2077 EDVVYFNRKYAA
-2089 DSVVFLQDETKMQW
+2089 DSVVFLIDETKMQW
-2103 TAFATD
+2103 TAYASD
-2109 DVSKTK
+2109 DENKHN
-2115 TYTLTYPTEVSTKAT
+2115 TYTLTYPTEVSAKAH
-2130 LAAMKINGEDY
+2130 LAALRVNGKEYD
-2141 PEFDGSMTEYTIKAD
+2141 EFDKNITEYTIKAD
-2156 SAIWLAAVPAE
+2156 SAVWLATVPAE
-2167 NEQTLQ
+2167 DEQTQ
-2173 TTCEIQGD
+2173 TTTSDIQGD
-2181 SSIYTTVVTAAD
+2181 STIYTTEVTAAD
-2193 KEHKQTYKVIM
+2193 GVHKQTYKVIV
-2204 HRTKSDNSTLAGI
+2204 HHTKSDISTLAGI
-2217 YYDGKMIEGFRPD
+2217 YYDGKLIEGFRPD

-2235 YIIPAGAYKEK
+2235 YIIPAGAYKENV
-2246 EPQIGSITYEAGQ
+2246 PQIGSITYEAGQ
-2259 AGQTVELNPSSALGE
+2259 AGQKVELNPSSVLGD

-2292 TVIAEPSHCTELT
+2292 TVYAEPSRCTDLT
-2305 GITVNGKAIDQFE
+2305 GITVNGKAIEEFE
-2318 AGRHFYSVSLQSIEA
+2318 SGRHFYSVFLNSIEA
-2333 QIELL
+2333 EIELM
-2338 SNDNYQTILR
+2338 SNDNFQTILR

-2369 KTTRDKYEVEV
+2369 KISTDKYEVEV

-2387 DAQLANIL
+2387 DAQLANIF

-2401 INYERAIN
+2401 VNYERALN
-2409 ADLIFDPG
+2409 PDLTFDPG

-2427 GTSTIPEVS
+2427 GTTTLPEVS
-2436 AQLKMAGQT
+2436 AQLKMAGQN
-2445 VDIDQEGQN
+2445 VDIDQKDQTM
-2454 VMLKVTAV
+2454 MLKVTAV

-2478 STNTNLSMIYLN
+2478 SKNTNLSMIYLN
-2490 GDSLAGF
+2490 GDSLKGF

-2557 TVVFRFTR
+2557 TVVFRYTR

-2570 LKMIFADGDSLA
+2570 LKMIYADGDSLA
-2582 GFETSHFYYAYSLP
+2582 GFAPNRFYYTYSLP

-2602 PVLDYE
+2602 PVLDQDP
-2608 VADEWQTVTMD
+2608 ADEWQTLTMD
-2619 TVEIS
+2619 TVEITE
-2624 GSTLIRQL
+2624 STLIRQF
-2632 NVTSESGKKNTYT
+2632 NVISESGKKNTYT
-2645 VTYTILKSD
+2645 VAYTILKSD
-2654 VDTLQML
+2654 IDTLQML
-2661 LVDQKPMPNFK
+2661 LVDQKPLPNFK
-2672 ADVAE
+2672 AEVAE

-2698 VIAGD
+2698 AIAGD

-2711 QDKDSLS
+2711 QDRDSLS

-2733 TGTNRTYI
+2733 TGTSRTYI

-2758 LAGQPVTNFDAE
+2758 LAGQPVANFDAE

-2799 IRVIEDTVLVEVMAE
+2799 IRVIGDTVLVEVMAE
-2814 DLVTKQTYTLT
+2814 DLVTSQTYTLV
-2825 FERLLSPNA
+2825 FERLLSANTL
-2834 QLRNIILRD
+2834 LRNIVLRD
-2843 SAGVA
+2843 AEGVV
-2848 LPASVFA
+2848 LPASQFA
-2855 FRPEEFSYP
+2855 FRPEEFAYP

-2947 ENFDPANTEYTF
+2947 ADFKPEQTEYTF
-2959 TLPYG
+2959 THPYG
-2964 TPDSLFLSLDDITYE
+2964 TPDSLFISLDDITYE
-2979 LSDER
+2979 RSDER
-2984 ATDTAYVDAEKTIF
+2984 ATDTLYMDDERTIF

-3030 LNGDSLA
+3030 LNGDSLEG
-3037 DFDPDID
+3037 FDPDRD

-3052 GAPVPEVLAE
+3052 GTPVPEVA
-3062 AESENAE
+3062 AQTASENAE

-3121 GTNKIMIGTLR
+3121 GTNQVMIGTLR

-3142 TGHLISYQGVPV
+3142 TGRMVNFQGVPV

-3163 TDSDDKD
+3163 TDVDDKD
-3170 VLNNFSNPN
+3170 VLNNFSDPN
-3179 AALVID
+3179 SALVID
-3185 VNPGQTYFYS
+3185 LNPQQTYFYS
-3195 FFDVKSKKLKTGK
+3195 FFDVKSRKLKTGK
-3208 MILLQ
+3208 LILLQ

>member
-1 MKKILKRVMVLLLSL
+1 MKKILRSVPVLLLSL
-16 MTSMTVVLNAQ
+16 MTSMPVVLNAQ
-27 QMPDPGFED
+27 QVPDPGFED

-94 PGYFTLGKPWVYLAS
+94 PGYFSLGKPWVYLAS

-123 IAFGYRPDSMSVWIK
+123 IAFAYRPDSMSVWIK

-143 ADKEDFVLLY
+143 VDKEDFVLLY

-162 NTYKGKNGSCSSV
+162 NTYKGKNGNCSSV

-213 YGNWTNIRV
+213 YGSWTNIRV

-288 STEVQS
+288 SSEVQS

-305 SIEAKRGAGTITNSK
+305 SIEAKRGAGTITNMK
-320 GTINFP
+320 GVINFP

-341 LDKKPTTIQV
+341 LEKKPTTIQV

-379 SYTIGTKT
+379 SYTIGSKT

-397 YNYTVDLPYGTSTA
+397 YNYTVDLPYGTTTA
-411 PTLSVEGQEDGQTF
+411 PTLSAEGQEDGQSI

-433 TGTAKIVVT
+433 TGTGKIVVT

-452 HLTFRVAALAD
+452 NLTFRVAALAD
-463 NTLKDIKVNGN
+463 NTLKDIRVNGN
-474 SVTGFNP
+474 PVTGFNP

-495 SLKVEAVSAYPAGMQ
+495 SLTVEAVSAYPAGMQ

-517 PLPSGDAINGAT
+517 PLPSGDAINGST

-577 YYVNLPLGTTDLPKI
+577 YYVNLPLGTTELPKI

-626 DQSVYKIVFATEKS
+626 DQSVYKVVFATAKS

-648 TIGGVALEDFAAEVT
+648 TIGGVALEDFAADVT

-672 TSDLPEIVA
+672 TSDLPEIAA

-725 DNTLQSLAVEGFDIH
+725 DNTLQSIVVEGFDIH

-754 GTTVLPEVSYTLQST
+754 GTTALPEVSYTLQST

-842 SRIPA
+842 SLIPA

-861 VLDGT
+861 VLEGT
-866 TQVITVTAET
+866 TQIITVTAET

-899 YLDGDSLKGFN
+899 YLDGDSLKGFD
-910 PEELQYEVELTG
+910 PEELQYEVALPG

-982 VNGVSIDGFNPAKTS
+982 VNGVSIDGFNPAKTD

-1005 RPAIKGVPGEA
+1005 RPTIKGVPGEA

-1021 EASWQGSV
+1021 DVSWQGSV
-1029 AWLFVIDKDGNQASY
+1029 AWLFVIDKEGNQASY
-1044 SVACTRQP
+1044 SVACTRLP

-1063 NGIILPDFDE
+1063 DGTILPDFNE
-1073 TKTDYA
+1073 TKTDYT

-1098 AQVSFFGQ
+1098 ARVAFFGQ

-1116 TAENGTTT
+1116 AAENGTIT

-1144 VIGHS
+1144 VMGHS
-1149 IAFAPEKTDYNLTID
+1149 IAFAPENTDYDLTID
-1164 DGEALPSISVTAR
+1164 DGEALPSIIVTAR

-1198 ESGVQKTYTIAY
+1198 ESGAQTTYTITY

-1224 IDGKKLAGFEPD
+1224 IDGKKLPGFEPD

-1306 SLTINGEKKDVDE
+1306 SLTINGEEKDVDE

-1362 KAQNGDTRSYS
+1362 KAQNGDTRTYS

-1381 EGENKVAKVQYTY
+1381 EGENKVAKVKYTY
-1394 VDAESKTNN
+1394 VDAENKVND
-1403 GELVP
+1403 GELAP

-1415 DLPYGAKNFTV
+1415 DLPYGAKSFTV
-1426 TDVEKSYPEQSIVF
+1426 SDVEKSYPEQSIVF

-1454 ANREGELDVT
+1454 ANREGESDVT

-1474 TLNKLKE
+1474 TLNKLKAF
-1481 LYYIKAGETIPV
+1481 YYIKAGETIPV
-1493 PHFDPDVY
+1493 PHFNPDVY

-1548 RVGGSSGHVYSVSW
+1548 RVGGSAGHVYSVSW
-1562 YYEEDEAP
+1562 YYEEDDKIVDFSGD
-1570 LTYNWIKTDKT
+1570 WINVDK
-1581 HFYSSTLIGTI
+1581 GV
-1592 TDEGAKDPTGYKP
+1592 GYKP
-1605 QGWNVPADLF
+1605 SSEWKVPGDC
-1615 AGLDYDATV
+1615 AGAFEWTFGPLLSFTYT
-1624 SHFVYYTGKE
+1624 TGKE
-1634 VNRIGSKEVLLST
+1634 VMPGGEKGVLLST
-1647 LRGGALNSS
+1647 LRGASINGS
-1656 VPGVMTLG
+1656 VPGMMTLG
-1664 SLSLPDG
+1664 SMSLELKSNGNSTSSVAKSATEG
-1671 VKIDGKTKV
+1671 VT
-1680 SFDRSV
+1680 F
-1686 DAGITYR
+1686 R
-1693 NTPQAFQFDYMPLM
+1693 NTPQGFAFKAKPLSTTNISNWHVWM
-1707 TYGIDSWKVWIAM
+1707 TLSDGSNYTEGKYIGDFSAMNVWKTVTIPFSYTSL
-1720 GGTSGTPIEH
+1720 GT
-1730 EISGNYSGL
+1730 ISKFNVM
-1739 GEWHSATQAL
+1739 L
-1749 SYDFTMSK
+1749 S
-1757 LNILLCSSG
+1757 
-1766 FSGNSLDIYK
+1766 
-1776 GSEAQ
+1776 
-1781 SCDLQIRNV
+1781 SCDQENAETFGGGKVYESGVMYDHI
-1790 RFVYNSELTKVTIDG
+1790 RFVYNSELTKASIDG
-1805 AEVTPSGRNF
+1805 NDVSLSGRNF
-1815 VKNVASDY
+1815 VKNVDANY
-1823 VGIPALAFTGKVSD
+1823 VGVPALAFTGKVSD

-1874 ILQREGVTSLDYTID
+1874 ILQREGVTSPDYTID
-1889 FGTYSTKEKN
+1889 FGTYPTKEKN

-1910 MKTTPDVKITPTSIH
+1910 MKTTPDVKITPSSIH

-1963 EIEIIEALDEKDDDI
+1963 EIEMIEALDEKNDDI
-1978 KTYVSEDDYRTVY
+1978 TLTFVSEDYYRSVY

-1999 TLVYTKKDGVVGQT
+1999 TLVYTKKNEVVGQT

-2027 TAADGKTRYKHV
+2027 TAADGKTWHKHV
-2039 IKRLDPAVIS
+2039 INRLDPVVTS

-2109 DVSKTK
+2109 DVAKTM

-2141 PEFDGSMTEYTIKAD
+2141 PEFDGSMTEYTIKTD

-2167 NEQTLQ
+2167 SEQTLQ

-2193 KEHKQTYKVIM
+2193 KVHKQTYKVIM

-2235 YIIPAGAYKEK
+2235 YIIPAGAYKEAV
-2246 EPQIGSITYEAGQ
+2246 PQIGSITYEAGQ
-2259 AGQTVELNPSSALGE
+2259 AGQTVELNPSSVLGE

-2292 TVIAEPSHCTELT
+2292 TVIAEPSHCTDLT
-2305 GITVNGKAIDQFE
+2305 GITVNGKAIEQFE

-2369 KTTRDKYEVEV
+2369 KTTHDKYELEV

-2409 ADLIFDPG
+2409 PDLIFDPG

-2427 GTSTIPEVS
+2427 GTTTIPEVN

-2445 VDIDQEGQN
+2445 VDIDQVEQN

-2497 EPDLYFYQVELPVG
+2497 APDLYFYQVELPIG

-2582 GFETSHFYYAYSLP
+2582 GFKPDHFYYTYSLP

-2608 VADEWQTVTMD
+2608 LADEWQTVTMD

-2624 GSTLIRQL
+2624 QSSLIRQL

-2687 AELDGA
+2687 AELNGA

-2698 VIAGD
+2698 AIVGD

-2758 LAGQPVTNFDAE
+2758 LAGKPVANFDAE

-2877 ALLPS
+2877 TLLPS
-2882 IEVVFTDSMQTADTV
+2882 IEVVFTDSLQTADTV

-2934 AKLSAIMVKEELI
+2934 AKLSAILVKEELI
-2947 ENFDPANTEYTF
+2947 EDFDPENTEYTLM
-2959 TLPYG
+2959 LPYG
-2964 TPDSLFLSLDDITYE
+2964 TPDSLFLTLDDITYE

-2984 ATDTAYVDAEKTIF
+2984 AADTVYMDAEKTIF

-3011 YTIRQIVGKDNNNK
+3011 YTIRQIVGPDSNNK

-3030 LNGDSLA
+3030 LNGDFLA
-3037 DFDPDID
+3037 GFNPDID

-3078 DTCVITCIAE
+3078 DTCVITCIAA

-3121 GTNKIMIGTLR
+3121 GTNKIMVGTLR

-3163 TDSDDKD
+3163 TDANDKD
-3170 VLNNFSNPN
+3170 VLNNFNDPN
-3179 AALVID
+3179 TALVID

-3208 MILLQ
+3208 IILLQ

>member
-1 MKKILKRVMVLLLSL
+1 MLLMSL
-16 MTSMTVVLNAQ
+16 MTSWTVVLNAQ
-27 QMPDPGFED
+27 QVPDPGFED

-48 KYWNAS
+48 KYWHAS

-94 PGYFTLGKPWVYLAS
+94 PGYFTLGNPWVYLAS
-109 VTKINEA
+109 VAKINEA

-123 IAFGYRPDSMSVWIK
+123 IAFAYRPDSMSVWIK
-138 RTGGN
+138 RTGAN
-143 ADKEDFVLLY
+143 ADKEDFVMLY

-162 NTYKGKNGSCSSV
+162 NTYKGKNGNCSSV

-222 PIYYMNNTTPEKANI
+222 PIYYLNNTTPEKMNI

-250 TGMYTGNSLYVD
+250 TGMYAGNSLYVD
-262 DVEMI
+262 DVELI
-267 YSAKIQKLLING
+267 YSANIQKLLING

-288 STEVQS
+288 STEVQN
-294 YALGESATAIP
+294 YALGETATAIP
-305 SIEAKRGAGTITNSK
+305 SIEAKRGAGTITNIK
-320 GTINFP
+320 GNINFP
-326 GRTLSGKEIVVTPGD
+326 GRTLSGKEIVITPGD
-341 LDKKPTTIQV
+341 LDKKPTTIKV

-359 MTYQIQFQKAASSN
+359 MTYKIQFQKAASSN
-373 AKLANI
+373 AKLAGI
-379 SYTIGTKT
+379 SYTIGNKT
-387 TSLPDFSPSK
+387 TPLPDFSPSK
-397 YNYTVDLPYGTSTA
+397 YNYTVDLPYGTTTA

-425 AITQPSSV
+425 AITQPTSV

-452 HLTFRVAALAD
+452 NLTFRVAPLAD

-495 SLKVEAVSAYPAGMQ
+495 TLTVEPVSAYPAGMQ

-517 PLPSGDAINGAT
+517 PLPSGDDINGST

-556 SYLKDLSVAGQTI
+556 SYLKDLSVEGQTME
-569 AFVPDQFT
+569 FVPDQFT
-577 YYVNLPLGTTDLPKI
+577 YYFNLPLGTTALPEI
-592 SYTAGDEYQ
+592 NYTAGDEYQ
-601 KIEVASPDPG
+601 KIEVASLEPG
-611 VVDGTVRVTVTAGNG
+611 VVDGTVRITVTAGNG
-626 DQSVYKIVFATEKS
+626 DQSVYKLVFSTEKS
-640 TNSALKGI
+640 SNSVLQGI
-648 TIGGVALEDFAAEVT
+648 TIGGVALEDFAADVT
-663 SYSYTLPEG
+663 NYSYTLPEG
-672 TSDLPEIVA
+672 TTELPEIEAV
-681 IPGDAFQTITV
+681 PGDEYQTITV
-692 TTGGV
+692 TTAGV

-712 TIYQIAFSVKTFN
+712 TIYQISFSVKTFN
-725 DNTLQSLAVEGFDIH
+725 DNTLKSLSVAGFDIE

-746 EYYINLPK
+746 DYYINLPK
-754 GTTVLPEVSYTLQST
+754 GTTTLPEVTYELQST
-769 EFQSVRETKPS
+769 EFQTVRETKPA
-780 GLNGD
+780 GLNGE

-808 SNNTALNA
+808 SNNTALKA
-816 IYLDNEPLA
+816 IYIDNTPLA

-833 YIDSLPEGV
+833 YVDSLPEGV
-842 SRIPA
+842 SLIPS

-866 TQVITVTAET
+866 TQIITVTAET

-886 IVRISANAFLDMI
+886 IVRISANAFLEMI
-899 YLDGDSLKGFN
+899 YLDGDSLKGFE
-910 PEELQYEVELTG
+910 PEELKYEVELTG

-955 GVGAANVYLITFKK
+955 GVGAANIYLINFKK
-969 QEAVVTV
+969 QETNVTV
-976 QLSDIL
+976 QLSDITF
-982 VNGVSIDGFNPAKTS
+982 NGKSIEGFTPSKTS
-997 YTATYQGA
+997 YELTYQGA
-1005 RPAIKGVPGEA
+1005 RPTIIGIAGEE
-1016 GQKVL
+1016 GQNVT
-1021 EASWQGSV
+1021 EALWQGSV
-1029 AWLFVIDKDGNQASY
+1029 AWIFVTDKEGNQASY

-1063 NGIILPDFDE
+1063 NGTILPDFE
-1073 TKTDYA
+1073 ENKTDYA

-1084 GSAFPEISCKAKEN
+1084 GSVFPQVTYAAKEN
-1098 AQVSFFGQ
+1098 AQVAFFGQ
-1106 TAAGEWTIRV
+1106 TAEGEWTIRV
-1116 TAENGTTT
+1116 AAENGTTT

-1130 TIKKRSDATLADLQ
+1130 TIKKRSDATLADLK
-1144 VIGHS
+1144 VTGHEIG
-1149 IAFAPEKTDYNLTID
+1149 FLPEKTDYALD
-1164 DGEALPSISVTAR
+1164 LDEGALLPSISVTAR
-1177 EGQRILSYSDD
+1177 EGQRILSFTDD

-1198 ESGVQKTYTIAY
+1198 ENGTQNTYTITY
-1210 ARKRSTNAMLANIL
+1210 SRKQSSNALLANIL
-1224 IDGKKLAGFEPD
+1224 IDGKKLPGFEPD
-1236 SFHYEIRLP
+1236 SFKYAITLP
-1245 KSTKKIP
+1245 KSTKVMP
-1252 NIFPVAQLN
+1252 NIFPVAQLS
-1261 NQTITT
+1261 NQTVTT
-1267 YYCNPNGTAKIHV
+1267 FYSAPDGTTKIHV
-1280 VAQDGTSEADYTID
+1280 VAQDGTTEANYTID
-1294 FSVALSSNTKLG
+1294 FNVALSTNTKLG
-1306 SLTINGEKKDVDE
+1306 SLTINGEEKDVDE
-1319 TDYNFN
+1319 TDYNFV
-1325 LPYGATKPYEVTFTK
+1325 LPYGASKPYSVAFTK
-1340 AEPEQLIDF
+1340 AEPEQLVDF
-1349 IEAPVNGVTKITV
+1349 VEAPVNSVTKITV
-1362 KAQNGDTRSYS
+1362 KAQNGDTRTYS
-1373 IRYTIAQP
+1373 IRYNIAQP
-1381 EGENKVAKVQYTY
+1381 EGENKVAKIKYTY
-1394 VDAESKTNN
+1394 IDGDSKTQN
-1403 GELVP
+1403 GELIP
-1408 VKGKNII
+1408 VKGNNTI
-1415 DLPYGAKNFTV
+1415 DLPYGSKNFTI

-1447 GATIIAS
+1447 GAKVIAS
-1454 ANREGELDVT
+1454 PNREGEPDVT
-1464 YSIIPQILPD
+1464 YNVIPNILPD
-1474 TLNKLKE
+1474 TLYKLKA

-1493 PHFDPDVY
+1493 PHFSPDVY
-1501 NYIIPVKE
+1501 SYIIPVKE
-1509 QPTKATFLAYA
+1509 QPTQSTLVAVTYSGKEPSY
-1520 YGSTTPV
+1520 SKPTTPANV
-1527 DAKLIGDPTTTTAK
+1527 QNK
-1541 KNKVIAI
+1541 KMTVS
-1548 RVGGSSGHVYSVSW
+1548 VGSGQKMRVYSVFW
-1562 YYEEDEAP
+1562 YYEEDDKIVDFSG
-1570 LTYNWIKTDKT
+1570 NWVSVDK
-1581 HFYSSTLIGTI
+1581 GV
-1592 TDEGAKDPTGYKP
+1592 GYKP
-1605 QGWNVPADLF
+1605 SAEWKVPGDCDDAYEWNIPGILS
-1615 AGLDYDATV
+1615 LTYT
-1624 SHFVYYTGKE
+1624 TGKE
-1634 VNRIGSKEVLLST
+1634 VMPGGEKGVLLST
-1647 LRGGALNSS
+1647 LRGSSINGS
-1656 VPGVMTLG
+1656 VPGMMTLG
-1664 SLSLPDG
+1664 SMSLELKSAGNSTSSVAKSATEG
-1671 VKIDGKTKV
+1671 VT
-1680 SFDRSV
+1680 F
-1686 DAGITYR
+1686 R
-1693 NTPQAFQFDYMPLM
+1693 NTPQGFAFKVKPLSRTNITNWNVWM
-1707 TYGIDSWKVWIAM
+1707 TLSDGSKYTEGKYSGNFNQVNIWQTVTIPFSYTNLGTIAKFNVM
-1720 GGTSGTPIEH
+1720 LSSCDQENAEKFGGTTVYES
-1730 EISGNYSGL
+1730 SVM
-1739 GEWHSATQAL
+1739 
-1749 SYDFTMSK
+1749 YDH
-1757 LNILLCSSG
+1757 I
-1766 FSGNSLDIYK
+1766 
-1776 GSEAQ
+1776 
-1781 SCDLQIRNV
+1781 
-1790 RFVYNSELTKVTIDG
+1790 RFVYNSELTKATIDG
-1805 AEVTPSGRNF
+1805 IEVTPSGRNF
-1815 VKNVASDY
+1815 VKNVDANY
-1823 VGIPALAFTGKVSD
+1823 VGVPALTFTGKVND

-1843 WLNGGEWKD
+1843 WLNGGEWKE
-1852 GKLIAHVVNYGENLI
+1852 GKLTAKVINYGENLV

-1874 ILQREGVTSLDYTID
+1874 ILQRTGVTSLEYTVD
-1889 FGTYSTKEKN
+1889 FGTYPTKEKN
-1899 ADTTIVVLPYG
+1899 ADTTIVTLPYG
-1910 MKTTPDVKITPTSIH
+1910 MKATPDVNITPSSIH
-1925 QRFDVQKNGKAVTIT
+1925 QRFDVQKNGKALTIT
-1940 VQAENDATATHTYV
+1940 VQAENDASSTHTYLFV
-1954 FEENLPNSV
+1954 ENLPSDASV
-1963 EIEIIEALDEKDDDI
+1963 EMIEALDDKNDDI
-1978 KTYVSEDDYRTVY
+1978 KTFVSEDDDRSVY
-1991 TATASVIP
+1991 TATSSVVP
-1999 TLVYTKKDGVVGQT
+1999 TLVYTKKDDVVGQT
-2013 FATVYTAD
+2013 FATIYTAD
-2021 SVVLTI
+2021 SVVLTV
-2027 TAADGKTRYKHV
+2027 TAADGKTTHKHV
-2039 IKRLDPAVIS
+2039 VNRLDPAVSS
-2049 DAQLTDFREGSTD
+2049 DAQLTDFRIGSTD

-2070 SLEMERP
+2070 SLVMERP
-2077 TDVVSFIRKCET
+2077 DEVVYFNRKHEA

-2109 DVSKTK
+2109 DISKTK
-2115 TYTLTYPTEVSTKAT
+2115 TYTLTYPTEVSTKAN
-2130 LAAMKINGEDY
+2130 LAALKVNGEDY
-2141 PEFDGSMTEYTIKAD
+2141 PEFDENMTEYTIKAD
-2156 SAIWLAAVPAE
+2156 SAIWLATLLAE
-2167 NEQTLQ
+2167 SEQTQ
-2173 TTCEIQGD
+2173 AMTTEIQGD
-2181 SSIYTTVVTAAD
+2181 STIYTTVVTAAD
-2193 KEHKQTYKVIM
+2193 GSHKQTYKVIV
-2204 HRTKSDNSTLAGI
+2204 HRTKSEVSTLAGI
-2217 YYDGKMIEGFRPD
+2217 YYDGKLIENFRPD

-2246 EPQIGSITYEAGQ
+2246 VPQIAAVTYEAGQ
-2259 AGQTVELNPSSALGE
+2259 SGQTVELNSASVLGE

-2292 TVIAEPSHCTELT
+2292 TVNAEPSHCTELT

-2318 AGRHFYSVSLQSIEA
+2318 SGRHFYSVSLQSVEA
-2333 QIELL
+2333 NIELL
-2338 SNDNYQTILR
+2338 SNDNFQTIVR
-2348 DTTVIKDSLQY
+2348 DTLVIKDSLQY

-2369 KTTRDKYEVEV
+2369 HIAREKYEVEV

-2395 IDGKSF
+2395 IDAKSF
-2401 INYERAIN
+2401 VNYERAIN
-2409 ADLIFDPG
+2409 PDLVFDPG

-2427 GTSTIPEVS
+2427 GTTTLPEVS
-2436 AQLKMAGQT
+2436 AQLKMEGQT
-2445 VDIDQEGQN
+2445 VDIDQDENN
-2454 VMLKVTAV
+2454 VLLKVTAV

-2478 STNTNLSMIYLN
+2478 SKNTNLSMIYLN

-2570 LKMIFADGDSLA
+2570 LKMIYADGDSLFS
-2582 GFETSHFYYAYSLP
+2582 FEPTRFYYTYSLP
-2596 VGTPAF
+2596 VGTSAF
-2602 PVLDYE
+2602 PVLDQDL
-2608 VADEWQTVTMD
+2608 ADEWQTVTMD
-2619 TVEIS
+2619 TVELTQ
-2624 GSTLIRQL
+2624 STLIRQL
-2632 NVTSESGKKNTYT
+2632 NVTAESGKKNTYT
-2645 VTYTILKSD
+2645 VAYTILKSD

-2661 LVDQKPMPNFK
+2661 LVDQKPLPDFK
-2672 ADVAE
+2672 AEVAE

-2698 VIAGD
+2698 AIAGD

-2733 TGTNRTYI
+2733 TGTSRTYA

-2758 LAGQPVTNFDAE
+2758 LAGQPVANFDAE

-2799 IRVIEDTVLVEVMAE
+2799 IRVIGDTVLVEVMAE
-2814 DLVTKQTYTLT
+2814 DLVTSQTYTLV
-2825 FERLLSPNA
+2825 FERLLSANTL
-2834 QLRNIILRD
+2834 LRNIVLRD
-2843 SAGVA
+2843 ADGVV
-2848 LPASVFA
+2848 LPASQFA
-2855 FRPEEFSYP
+2855 FRPEEFAYP

-2877 ALLPS
+2877 TLLPS
-2882 IEVVFTDSMQTADTV
+2882 IEVVFSDSMQTADTT

-2934 AKLSAIMVKEELI
+2934 AKLSAITVKEELI
-2947 ENFDPANTEYTF
+2947 ADFKPELTEYTF
-2959 TLPYG
+2959 THPYG
-2964 TPDSLFLSLDDITYE
+2964 TPDSLFFTLDDITYE

-2984 ATDTAYVDAEKTIF
+2984 ATDTAYIDADHTIF

-3011 YTIRQIVGKDNNNK
+3011 YTIRQIVGKDSNNK

-3037 DFDPDID
+3037 GFDPDMD

-3052 GAPVPEVLAE
+3052 GTPVPEVKAQT
-3062 AESENAE
+3062 ASENAE
-3069 LDIKAVSAG
+3069 LDIKEVSAG

-3105 DGLEPSG
+3105 DGLEPSA

-3121 GTNKIMIGTLR
+3121 GTNKIMVGTLR

-3142 TGHLISYQGVPV
+3142 AGRMVNFQGVPV

-3163 TDSDDKD
+3163 IDADNKD
-3170 VLNNFSNPN
+3170 VLNNFNNPD

-3185 VNPGQTYFYS
+3185 VNPGQPYFYT
-3195 FFDVKSKKLKTGK
+3195 FFDVKSQKLRTGK
-3208 MILLQ
+3208 IILLQ

>member
-1 MKKILKRVMVLLLSL
+1 MKKIFKSVMVLLMSL
-16 MTSMTVVLNAQ
+16 MTSWTVVLNAQ
-27 QMPDPGFED
+27 QVPDPGFED

-94 PGYFTLGKPWVYLAS
+94 PGYFTLGNPWVYLAS
-109 VTKINEA
+109 VAKINEA

-123 IAFGYRPDSMSVWIK
+123 IAFAYRPDSMSVWIK
-138 RTGGN
+138 RTGAN
-143 ADKEDFVLLY
+143 ADKEDFVMLY

-162 NTYKGKNGSCSSV
+162 NTYKGKNGNCSSV

-222 PIYYMNNTTPEKANI
+222 PIYYLNNTTPEKMNI

-250 TGMYTGNSLYVD
+250 TGMYAGNSLYVD
-262 DVEMI
+262 DVELI
-267 YSAKIQKLLING
+267 YSANIQKLLING

-288 STEVQS
+288 STEVQN
-294 YALGESATAIP
+294 YALGETATAIP
-305 SIEAKRGAGTITNSK
+305 SIEAKRGAGTITNIK
-320 GTINFP
+320 GNINFP
-326 GRTLSGKEIVVTPGD
+326 GRTLSGKEIVITPGD
-341 LDKKPTTIQV
+341 LDKKPTTIKV

-359 MTYQIQFQKAASSN
+359 MTYKIQFQKAASSN
-373 AKLANI
+373 AKLAGI
-379 SYTIGTKT
+379 SYTIGNKT
-387 TSLPDFSPSK
+387 TPLPDFSPSK
-397 YNYTVDLPYGTSTA
+397 YNYTVDLPYGTTTA

-425 AITQPSSV
+425 AITQPTSV

-452 HLTFRVAALAD
+452 NLTFRVAPLAD

-495 SLKVEAVSAYPAGMQ
+495 TLTVEPVSAYPAGMQ

-517 PLPSGDAINGAT
+517 PLPSGDDINGST

-556 SYLKDLSVAGQTI
+556 SYLKDLSVEGQTME
-569 AFVPDQFT
+569 FVPDQFT
-577 YYVNLPLGTTDLPKI
+577 YYFNLPLGTTALPKI
-592 SYTAGDEYQ
+592 NYTAGDEYQ
-601 KIEVASPDPG
+601 KIEVASLDPG
-611 VVDGTVRVTVTAGNG
+611 VVDGTVRITVTAGNG
-626 DQSVYKIVFATEKS
+626 DQSVYKLVFSTEKS
-640 TNSALKGI
+640 SNSVLQGI
-648 TIGGVALEDFAAEVT
+648 TIGGVALEDFAADVT
-663 SYSYTLPEG
+663 NYSYTLPEG
-672 TSDLPEIVA
+672 TTELPEIVA
-681 IPGDAFQTITV
+681 VSGDEFQTITV
-692 TTGGV
+692 TTAGV

-712 TIYQIAFSVKTFN
+712 TIYQISFSVKTFN
-725 DNTLQSLAVEGFDIH
+725 DNTLKSLAVAGFDIE

-746 EYYINLPK
+746 DYYINLPK
-754 GTTVLPEVSYTLQST
+754 GTTTLPEVTYELQST
-769 EFQSVRETKPS
+769 EFQTVRETKPA
-780 GLNGD
+780 GLNGE

-808 SNNTALNA
+808 SNNTALKA
-816 IYLDNEPLA
+816 IYIDNTPLA

-833 YIDSLPEGV
+833 YVDSLPEGV
-842 SRIPA
+842 SLIPS

-866 TQVITVTAET
+866 TQIITVTAET

-886 IVRISANAFLDMI
+886 IVRISANAFLEMI
-899 YLDGDSLKGFN
+899 YLDGDSLKGFE
-910 PEELQYEVELTG
+910 PEELKYEVELTG

-955 GVGAANVYLITFKK
+955 GVGAANIYLINFKK
-969 QEAVVTV
+969 QETNVTV
-976 QLSDIL
+976 QLSDITF
-982 VNGVSIDGFNPAKTS
+982 NGKSIEGFTPSKTS
-997 YTATYQGA
+997 YELTYQGA
-1005 RPAIKGVPGEA
+1005 RPTIIGIAGEE
-1016 GQKVL
+1016 GQNVT
-1021 EASWQGSV
+1021 EALWQGSV
-1029 AWLFVIDKDGNQASY
+1029 AWIFVTDKEGNQASY
-1044 SVACTRQP
+1044 SVACTRLP

-1063 NGIILPDFDE
+1063 DGTILPDFE
-1073 TKTDYA
+1073 ENKTDYA

-1084 GSAFPEISCKAKEN
+1084 GSVFPQVTYAAKEN
-1098 AQVSFFGQ
+1098 AQVAFFGQ
-1106 TAAGEWTIRV
+1106 TAEGEWTIRV
-1116 TAENGTTT
+1116 AAENGTTT

-1130 TIKKRSDATLADLQ
+1130 TIKKRSDATLADLK
-1144 VIGHS
+1144 VTGHEIG
-1149 IAFAPEKTDYNLTID
+1149 FLPEKTEYALDLD
-1164 DGEALPSISVTAR
+1164 EGALLPSISVTAR
-1177 EGQRILSYSDD
+1177 EGQRILSFTDD

-1198 ESGVQKTYTIAY
+1198 ENGAQNTYTITY
-1210 ARKRSTNAMLANIL
+1210 SRKQSSNALLANIL
-1224 IDGKKLAGFEPD
+1224 IDGKKLPGFEPD
-1236 SFHYEIRLP
+1236 SFKYAITLP
-1245 KSTKKIP
+1245 KSTKVMP
-1252 NIFPVAQLN
+1252 NIFPVAQLS
-1261 NQTITT
+1261 NQTVTT
-1267 YYCNPNGTAKIHV
+1267 FYSAPDGTTKIHV
-1280 VAQDGTSEADYTID
+1280 VAQDGTTEADYTID
-1294 FSVALSSNTKLG
+1294 FNVALSTNTKLG
-1306 SLTINGEKKDVDE
+1306 SLTINGEEKDVDE
-1319 TDYNFN
+1319 TDYNFV
-1325 LPYGATKPYEVTFTK
+1325 LPYGASKPYSVAFTK
-1340 AEPEQLIDF
+1340 AEPEQLVDF
-1349 IEAPVNGVTKITV
+1349 VEAPVNSVTKITV
-1362 KAQNGDTRSYS
+1362 KAQNGDTRTYS
-1373 IRYTIAQP
+1373 IRYNIAQP
-1381 EGENKVAKVQYTY
+1381 EGENKVAKIKYTY
-1394 VDAESKTNN
+1394 IDGDSKTQN
-1403 GELVP
+1403 GELIP
-1408 VKGKNII
+1408 VKGNNTI
-1415 DLPYGAKNFTV
+1415 DLPYGSKNFTI

-1447 GATIIAS
+1447 GAKVIAS
-1454 ANREGELDVT
+1454 PNREGELDVT
-1464 YSIIPQILPD
+1464 YNVIPNILPD
-1474 TLNKLKE
+1474 TLNKLKA
-1481 LYYIKAGETIPV
+1481 LYYIKAGEKIPV
-1493 PHFDPDVY
+1493 PHFSPDVY
-1501 NYIIPVKE
+1501 SYIIPVKE
-1509 QPTKATFLAYA
+1509 QPTQSTLVAVA
-1520 YGSTTPV
+1520 YGG
-1527 DAKLIGDPTTTTAK
+1527 KDPSYSEPTKPANVRNK
-1541 KNKVIAI
+1541 KMTVM
-1548 RVGGSSGHVYSVSW
+1548 VGSGQKMREYSVFW
-1562 YYEEDEAP
+1562 YYEDDEAP
-1570 LTYNWIKTDKT
+1570 LTYNWIKTDRA
-1581 HFYSSTLIGTI
+1581 HFYNSNLIGTI
-1592 TDEGAKDPTGYKP
+1592 KDQGEKDPTGYKP
-1605 QGWNVPADLF
+1605 AGWSVPADLF
-1615 AGLDYDATV
+1615 AGIDYNAAEI

-1634 VNRIGSKEVLLST
+1634 VNRIGSKEVMLST

-1671 VKIDGKTKV
+1671 VKVGGNTKV
-1680 SFDRSV
+1680 SFNRSV
-1686 DAGITYR
+1686 DAGVTYR
-1693 NTPQAFQFDYMPLM
+1693 NTPQAFQFEYMPIM
-1707 TYGIDSWKVWIAM
+1707 TYDINSWKAWIAV
-1720 GGTSGTPIEH
+1720 GGTSGSPVEY
-1730 EISGNYSGL
+1730 EITGNYSGL
-1739 GEWHSATQAL
+1739 GEWHTATQAL
-1749 SYDFTMSK
+1749 DYNFTMSK
-1757 LNILLCSSG
+1757 MNILLCSSN
-1766 FSGNSLDIYK
+1766 FSGNSLDIYD
-1776 GSEAQ
+1776 GSDAK

-1790 RFVYNSELTKVTIDG
+1790 RFVYNSELTKATIDG
-1805 AEVTPSGRNF
+1805 IEVTPSGRNF
-1815 VKNVASDY
+1815 VKNVDANY
-1823 VGIPALAFTGKVSD
+1823 VGVPALTFTGKVND

-1843 WLNGGEWKD
+1843 WLNGGEWKE
-1852 GKLIAHVVNYGENLI
+1852 GKLTAKVINYGENLV

-1874 ILQREGVTSLDYTID
+1874 ILQRTGVTSLDYTVD
-1889 FGTYSTKEKN
+1889 FGTYPTKEKN
-1899 ADTTIVVLPYG
+1899 ADTTIVTLPYG
-1910 MKTTPDVKITPTSIH
+1910 MKATPDVNITPSSIH
-1925 QRFDVQKNGKAVTIT
+1925 QRFDVQKNGKALTIT
-1940 VQAENDATATHTYV
+1940 VQAEDDASSTHTYLFV
-1954 FEENLPNSV
+1954 ENLSSDASV
-1963 EIEIIEALDEKDDDI
+1963 EMIEALDDKNDDI
-1978 KTYVSEDDYRTVY
+1978 KTFVSEDDDRSVY
-1991 TATASVIP
+1991 TATSSVVP

-2013 FATVYTAD
+2013 FATIYTAD
-2021 SVVLTI
+2021 SVVLTV
-2027 TAADGKTRYKHV
+2027 TAADGKTTHKHV
-2039 IKRLDPAVIS
+2039 VNRLDPAVSS
-2049 DAQLTDFREGSTD
+2049 DAQLTDFRIGSTD
-2062 ISLGGTTT
+2062 ISLGGTTM
-2070 SLEMERP
+2070 SLVLERP
-2077 TDVVSFIRKCET
+2077 DEVVYFNRKHEA

-2109 DVSKTK
+2109 DISKTK
-2115 TYTLTYPTEVSTKAT
+2115 TYTLTYPTEVSTKAN
-2130 LAAMKINGEDY
+2130 LAALKVNGEDY
-2141 PEFDGSMTEYTIKAD
+2141 PEFDENMTEYTIKAD
-2156 SAIWLAAVPAE
+2156 SAIWLATLLAE
-2167 NEQTLQ
+2167 SEQTQ
-2173 TTCEIQGD
+2173 AMTTEIQGD
-2181 SSIYTTVVTAAD
+2181 STIYTTVVTAAD
-2193 KEHKQTYKVIM
+2193 GSHKQTYKVIV
-2204 HRTKSDNSTLAGI
+2204 HRTKSDVSTLAGI
-2217 YYDGKMIEGFRPD
+2217 YYDGKLIENFRPD

-2246 EPQIGSITYEAGQ
+2246 VPQIAAVTYEAGQ
-2259 AGQTVELNPSSALGE
+2259 SGQTVELNSASVLGE

-2280 TSETGAQTTYTL
+2280 TSQTGAQTTYTL
-2292 TVIAEPSHCTELT
+2292 TVNAEPSHCTELT

-2318 AGRHFYSVSLQSIEA
+2318 SGRHFYSVSLQSVEA
-2333 QIELL
+2333 NIELL
-2338 SNDNYQTILR
+2338 SNDNFQTIVR
-2348 DTTVIKDSLQY
+2348 DTLVIKDSLQY

-2369 KTTRDKYEVEV
+2369 HIAREKYEVEV

-2395 IDGKSF
+2395 IDAKSF
-2401 INYERAIN
+2401 VNYERAIN
-2409 ADLIFDPG
+2409 PDLIFDPG

-2427 GTSTIPEVS
+2427 GTTTLPEVS
-2436 AQLKMAGQT
+2436 AQLKMEGQT
-2445 VDIDQEGQN
+2445 VDIDQVEQN
-2454 VMLKVTAV
+2454 VLLKVTAV

-2570 LKMIFADGDSLA
+2570 LKMIYADGDSLF
-2582 GFETSHFYYAYSLP
+2582 GFEPTRFYYTYSLP

-2602 PVLDYE
+2602 PVLDQDL
-2608 VADEWQTVTMD
+2608 ADEWQTVTMD
-2619 TVEIS
+2619 TVELTQ
-2624 GSTLIRQL
+2624 STLIRQL
-2632 NVTSESGKKNTYT
+2632 NVTAESGKKNTYT

-2661 LVDQKPMPNFK
+2661 LVDQKPLPDFK
-2672 ADVAE
+2672 AEVAE

-2698 VIAGD
+2698 AIAGD

-2733 TGTNRTYI
+2733 TGTSRTYA

-2758 LAGQPVTNFDAE
+2758 LAGQPVANFDAE

-2799 IRVIEDTVLVEVMAE
+2799 IRVIGDTVLVEVMAE
-2814 DLVTKQTYTLT
+2814 DLVTSQTYTLV
-2825 FERLLSPNA
+2825 FERLLSANTL
-2834 QLRNIILRD
+2834 LRNIVLRD
-2843 SAGVA
+2843 AEGVV
-2848 LPASVFA
+2848 LPASQFA
-2855 FRPEEFSYP
+2855 FRPEEFAYP

-2877 ALLPS
+2877 TLLPS
-2882 IEVVFTDSMQTADTV
+2882 IEVVFSDSMQTADTT

-2934 AKLSAIMVKEELI
+2934 AKLSAITVKEELI
-2947 ENFDPANTEYTF
+2947 ADFKPELTEYTF
-2959 TLPYG
+2959 THPYG
-2964 TPDSLFLSLDDITYE
+2964 TPDSLFFTLDDITYE

-2984 ATDTAYVDAEKTIF
+2984 ATDTAYIDADHTIF

-3011 YTIRQIVGKDNNNK
+3011 YTIRQIVGKDSNNK

-3037 DFDPDID
+3037 GFDPDMD

-3052 GAPVPEVLAE
+3052 GTPVPEVKAQT
-3062 AESENAE
+3062 ASENAE
-3069 LDIKAVSAG
+3069 LDIKEVSAG

-3105 DGLEPSG
+3105 DGLEPSA

-3121 GTNKIMIGTLR
+3121 GTNKIMVGTLR

-3142 TGHLISYQGVPV
+3142 AGRMVNFQGVPV

-3163 TDSDDKD
+3163 IDADNKD
-3170 VLNNFSNPN
+3170 VLNNFNNPD

-3185 VNPGQTYFYS
+3185 VVPGQPYFYT
-3195 FFDVKSKKLKTGK
+3195 FFDVKSQKLRTGK
-3208 MILLQ
+3208 IILLQ

>member
-1 MKKILKRVMVLLLSL
+1 MKKIFKSVMVLLMSL
-16 MTSMTVVLNAQ
+16 MTSWTVVLNAQ
-27 QMPDPGFED
+27 QVPDPGFED

-48 KYWNAS
+48 KYWHAS

-94 PGYFTLGKPWVYLAS
+94 PGYFTLGNPWVYLAS
-109 VTKINEA
+109 VAKINEA

-123 IAFGYRPDSMSVWIK
+123 IAFAYRPDSMSVWIK
-138 RTGGN
+138 RTGAN
-143 ADKEDFVLLY
+143 ADKEDFVMLY

-162 NTYKGKNGSCSSV
+162 NTYKGKNGNCSSV

-222 PIYYMNNTTPEKANI
+222 PIYYLNNTTPEKMNI

-250 TGMYTGNSLYVD
+250 TGMYAGNSLYVD
-262 DVEMI
+262 DVELI
-267 YSAKIQKLLING
+267 YSANIQKLLING

-288 STEVQS
+288 STEVQN
-294 YALGESATAIP
+294 YALGETATAIP
-305 SIEAKRGAGTITNSK
+305 SIEAKRGAGTITNIK
-320 GTINFP
+320 GNINFP
-326 GRTLSGKEIVVTPGD
+326 GRTLSGKEIVITPGD
-341 LDKKPTTIQV
+341 LDKKPTTIKV

-359 MTYQIQFQKAASSN
+359 MTYKIQFQKAASSN
-373 AKLANI
+373 AKLAGI
-379 SYTIGTKT
+379 SYTIGNKT
-387 TSLPDFSPSK
+387 TPLPDFSPSK
-397 YNYTVDLPYGTSTA
+397 YNYTVDLPYGTTTA

-425 AITQPSSV
+425 AITQPTSV

-452 HLTFRVAALAD
+452 NLTFRVAPLAD

-474 SVTGFNP
+474 SVTGFNS

-495 SLKVEAVSAYPAGMQ
+495 TLTVEPVSAYPAGMQ

-517 PLPSGDAINGAT
+517 PLPSGDDINGST

-556 SYLKDLSVAGQTI
+556 SYLKDLSVEGQTI
-569 AFVPDQFT
+569 EFVPDQFT
-577 YYVNLPLGTTDLPKI
+577 YYFNLPLGTTALPKI
-592 SYTAGDEYQ
+592 NYTAGDEYQ
-601 KIEVASPDPG
+601 KIEVASLEPG
-611 VVDGTVRVTVTAGNG
+611 VVDGTVRITVTAGNG
-626 DQSVYKIVFATEKS
+626 DQSVYKLVFSTEKS
-640 TNSALKGI
+640 SNSVLQGI
-648 TIGGVALEDFAAEVT
+648 TIGGVALEDFAADVT
-663 SYSYTLPEG
+663 NYSYTLPEG
-672 TSDLPEIVA
+672 TTELPEIVA
-681 IPGDAFQTITV
+681 VPGDEFQTITV
-692 TTGGV
+692 TTAGV

-712 TIYQIAFSVKTFN
+712 TIYQISFSVKTFN
-725 DNTLQSLAVEGFDIH
+725 DNTLKSLSVAGFDIE

-746 EYYINLPK
+746 DYYINLPK
-754 GTTVLPEVSYTLQST
+754 GTTTLPEVTYELQST
-769 EFQSVRETKPS
+769 EFQTVRETKPA
-780 GLNGD
+780 GLNGE

-808 SNNTALNA
+808 SNNTALKA
-816 IYLDNEPLA
+816 IYIDNTPLA

-833 YIDSLPEGV
+833 YVDSLPEGV
-842 SRIPA
+842 SLIPS

-866 TQVITVTAET
+866 TQIITVTAET

-886 IVRISANAFLDMI
+886 IVRISANAFLEMI
-899 YLDGDSLKGFN
+899 YLDGDSLKGFE
-910 PEELQYEVELTG
+910 PEELKYEVELTG

-955 GVGAANVYLITFKK
+955 GVGAANIYLINFKK
-969 QEAVVTV
+969 QETNVTV
-976 QLSDIL
+976 QLSDITF
-982 VNGVSIDGFNPAKTS
+982 NGKSIEGFTPSKTS
-997 YTATYQGA
+997 YELTYQGA
-1005 RPAIKGVPGEA
+1005 RPTIIGIAGEE
-1016 GQKVL
+1016 GQNVT
-1021 EASWQGSV
+1021 EALWQGSV
-1029 AWLFVIDKDGNQASY
+1029 AWIFVTDKEGNQASY
-1044 SVACTRQP
+1044 SIACTRLP

-1063 NGIILPDFDE
+1063 DGIILPDFE
-1073 TKTDYA
+1073 ENKTDYA

-1084 GSAFPEISCKAKEN
+1084 GSVFPQVTYAAKEN
-1098 AQVSFFGQ
+1098 AQVAFFGQ
-1106 TAAGEWTIRV
+1106 TAEGEWTIRV
-1116 TAENGTTT
+1116 AAENGTTT

-1130 TIKKRSDATLADLQ
+1130 TIKKRSDATLADLK
-1144 VIGHS
+1144 VTGHEIG
-1149 IAFAPEKTDYNLTID
+1149 FLPEKTDYALD
-1164 DGEALPSISVTAR
+1164 LDEGALLPSISVTAR
-1177 EGQRILSYSDD
+1177 EGQRILSFTDD

-1198 ESGVQKTYTIAY
+1198 ENGTQNTYTITY
-1210 ARKRSTNAMLANIL
+1210 SRKQSSNALLANIL
-1224 IDGKKLAGFEPD
+1224 IDGKKLPGFEPD
-1236 SFHYEIRLP
+1236 SFKYAITLP
-1245 KSTKKIP
+1245 KSTKVMP
-1252 NIFPVAQLN
+1252 NIFPVAQLS
-1261 NQTITT
+1261 NQTVTT
-1267 YYCNPNGTAKIHV
+1267 FYSAPDGTTKIHV
-1280 VAQDGTSEADYTID
+1280 VAQDGTTEANYTID
-1294 FSVALSSNTKLG
+1294 FNVALSTNTKLG
-1306 SLTINGEKKDVDE
+1306 SLTINGEEKDVDE
-1319 TDYNFN
+1319 TDYNFV
-1325 LPYGATKPYEVTFTK
+1325 LPYGASKPYSVAFTK
-1340 AEPEQLIDF
+1340 AEPEQLVDF
-1349 IEAPVNGVTKITV
+1349 VEAPVNSVTKITV
-1362 KAQNGDTRSYS
+1362 KAQNGDTRTYS
-1373 IRYTIAQP
+1373 IRYNIAQP
-1381 EGENKVAKVQYTY
+1381 EGENKVAKIKYTY
-1394 VDAESKTNN
+1394 IDGDSKTQN
-1403 GELVP
+1403 GELIP
-1408 VKGKNII
+1408 VKGNNTI
-1415 DLPYGAKNFTV
+1415 DLPYGSKNFTI

-1447 GATIIAS
+1447 GAKVIAS
-1454 ANREGELDVT
+1454 PNREGEPDVT
-1464 YSIIPQILPD
+1464 YNVIPNILPD
-1474 TLNKLKE
+1474 TLNKLKA
-1481 LYYIKAGETIPV
+1481 LYYIKAGEKIPV
-1493 PHFDPDVY
+1493 PHFSPDVY
-1501 NYIIPVKE
+1501 SYIIPVKE
-1509 QPTKATFLAYA
+1509 QPTQSTLVAVA
-1520 YGSTTPV
+1520 YGG
-1527 DAKLIGDPTTTTAK
+1527 KDPSYSEPTKPANVRNK
-1541 KNKVIAI
+1541 KMTVM
-1548 RVGGSSGHVYSVSW
+1548 VGSGQKMREYSVFW
-1562 YYEEDEAP
+1562 YYEDDDKIVDFSG
-1570 LTYNWIKTDKT
+1570 NWVSVDK
-1581 HFYSSTLIGTI
+1581 GV
-1592 TDEGAKDPTGYKP
+1592 GYKP
-1605 QGWNVPADLF
+1605 SAEWKVPGDCDDAYEWNIPGVLS
-1615 AGLDYDATV
+1615 LTYT
-1624 SHFVYYTGKE
+1624 TGKE
-1634 VNRIGSKEVLLST
+1634 VMPGGEKGVLLST
-1647 LRGGALNSS
+1647 LRGSSINGS
-1656 VPGVMTLG
+1656 VPGMMTLG
-1664 SLSLPDG
+1664 SMSLELKSAGNSTSSVAKSATEG
-1671 VKIDGKTKV
+1671 VT
-1680 SFDRSV
+1680 F
-1686 DAGITYR
+1686 R
-1693 NTPQAFQFDYMPLM
+1693 NTPQGFAFKVKPLS
-1707 TYGIDSWKVWIAM
+1707 TTNITNWNVWTTLSD
-1720 GGTSGTPIEH
+1720 GSKCTDGKY
-1730 EISGNYSGL
+1730 SGNFNQVNIWQTVTIPFSYTNL
-1739 GEWHSATQAL
+1739 GTIAKFNVML
-1749 SYDFTMSK
+1749 S
-1757 LNILLCSSG
+1757 
-1766 FSGNSLDIYK
+1766 
-1776 GSEAQ
+1776 
-1781 SCDLQIRNV
+1781 SCDQENAKEFGGSTVYESSVMYDHV
-1790 RFVYNSELTKVTIDG
+1790 RFVYNSELTKATIDG
-1805 AEVTPSGRNF
+1805 IEVTPSGRNF
-1815 VKNVASDY
+1815 VKNVDANY
-1823 VGIPALAFTGKVSD
+1823 VGIPALTFTGKVND

-1843 WLNGGEWKD
+1843 WLNGGEWKE
-1852 GKLIAHVVNYGENLI
+1852 GKLTAKVINYGENLV

-1874 ILQREGVTSLDYTID
+1874 ILQRTGVTSLDYTVD
-1889 FGTYSTKEKN
+1889 FGTYATKEKN
-1899 ADTTIVVLPYG
+1899 ADTTIVTLPYG
-1910 MKTTPDVKITPTSIH
+1910 MKATPDVNITPSSIH
-1925 QRFDVQKNGKAVTIT
+1925 QRFDVQKNGKALTIT
-1940 VQAENDATATHTYV
+1940 VQAENDASSTHTYLFV
-1954 FEENLPNSV
+1954 ENLPSDASV
-1963 EIEIIEALDEKDDDI
+1963 EMIEALDDKNDDI
-1978 KTYVSEDDYRTVY
+1978 KTFVSEDDDRSVY
-1991 TATASVIP
+1991 TATSSVVP
-1999 TLVYTKKDGVVGQT
+1999 TLVYTKKDTVVGQT
-2013 FATVYTAD
+2013 FATIYTAD
-2021 SVVLTI
+2021 SVVLTV
-2027 TAADGKTRYKHV
+2027 TAADGKTTHKHV
-2039 IKRLDPAVIS
+2039 VNRLDPAVNS
-2049 DAQLTDFREGSTD
+2049 DAQLTDFRIGSTD
-2062 ISLGGTTT
+2062 ISLGGTTM
-2070 SLEMERP
+2070 SLVLERP
-2077 TDVVSFIRKCET
+2077 DEVVYFNRKHEA

-2109 DVSKTK
+2109 DISKTK
-2115 TYTLTYPTEVSTKAT
+2115 TYTLTYPTEVSTKAN
-2130 LAAMKINGEDY
+2130 LAALKVNGEDY
-2141 PEFDGSMTEYTIKAD
+2141 PEFDENMTEYTIKAD
-2156 SAIWLAAVPAE
+2156 SAIWLATLLAE
-2167 NEQTLQ
+2167 SEQTQ
-2173 TTCEIQGD
+2173 AMTTEIQGD
-2181 SSIYTTVVTAAD
+2181 STIYTTVVTAAD
-2193 KEHKQTYKVIM
+2193 GSHKQTYKVIV
-2204 HRTKSDNSTLAGI
+2204 HRTKSEVSTLAGI
-2217 YYDGKMIEGFRPD
+2217 YYDGKLIENFRPD

-2246 EPQIGSITYEAGQ
+2246 VPQIAAVTYEAGQ
-2259 AGQTVELNPSSALGE
+2259 SGQTVELNSASVLGE

-2292 TVIAEPSHCTELT
+2292 TVNAEPSHCTELT

-2318 AGRHFYSVSLQSIEA
+2318 SGRHFYSVSLQSVEA
-2333 QIELL
+2333 NIELL
-2338 SNDNYQTILR
+2338 SNDNFQTIVR
-2348 DTTVIKDSLQY
+2348 DTLVIKDSLQY

-2369 KTTRDKYEVEV
+2369 HIAREKYEVEV

-2401 INYERAIN
+2401 VNYERAIN
-2409 ADLIFDPG
+2409 PDLVFDPG

-2427 GTSTIPEVS
+2427 GTTTLPEVS

-2445 VDIDQEGQN
+2445 VDIDQVEQN

-2478 STNTNLSMIYLN
+2478 SKNTNLSMIYLN

-2570 LKMIFADGDSLA
+2570 LKMIYADGDSLF
-2582 GFETSHFYYAYSLP
+2582 GFEPTRFYYTYSLP

-2602 PVLDYE
+2602 PVLDQDL
-2608 VADEWQTVTMD
+2608 ADEWQTVTMD
-2619 TVEIS
+2619 TVELTQ
-2624 GSTLIRQL
+2624 STLIRQL

-2672 ADVAE
+2672 AEEAE

-2698 VIAGD
+2698 AIAGD

-2711 QDKDSLS
+2711 QDRDSLS

-2733 TGTNRTYI
+2733 TGTSRTYV

-2758 LAGQPVTNFDAE
+2758 LAGQPVANFDAE

-2799 IRVIEDTVLVEVMAE
+2799 IRVIGDTVLVEVMAE
-2814 DLVTKQTYTLT
+2814 DLVTSQTYTLV
-2825 FERLLSPNA
+2825 FERLLSANTL
-2834 QLRNIILRD
+2834 LRNIVLRD
-2843 SAGVA
+2843 AEGVV
-2848 LPASVFA
+2848 LPASQFA
-2855 FRPEEFSYP
+2855 FRPEEFAYP

-2877 ALLPS
+2877 TLLPS
-2882 IEVVFTDSMQTADTV
+2882 IEVVFSDSMQTADTT

-2934 AKLSAIMVKEELI
+2934 AKLSAITVKEELI
-2947 ENFDPANTEYTF
+2947 ADFKPELTEYTF
-2959 TLPYG
+2959 THPYG
-2964 TPDSLFLSLDDITYE
+2964 TPDSLFFTLDDITYE
-2979 LSDER
+2979 LSDEQ
-2984 ATDTAYVDAEKTIF
+2984 ATDTAYMDADHTIF

-3011 YTIRQIVGKDNNNK
+3011 YTIRQIVGKDSNNK

-3037 DFDPDID
+3037 GFDPDMD

-3052 GAPVPEVLAE
+3052 GTPVPEVKAQT
-3062 AESENAE
+3062 ASENAE
-3069 LDIKAVSAG
+3069 LDIKEVSAG

-3105 DGLEPSG
+3105 DGLEPSA

-3121 GTNKIMIGTLR
+3121 GTNKIMVGTLR

-3142 TGHLISYQGVPV
+3142 AGRMVNFQGVPV

-3163 TDSDDKD
+3163 IDADNKD
-3170 VLNNFSNPN
+3170 VLNNFNNPD

-3185 VNPGQTYFYS
+3185 VNPGQPYFYT
-3195 FFDVKSKKLKTGK
+3195 FFDVKSQKLRTGK
-3208 MILLQ
+3208 IILLQ

>member
-1 MKKILKRVMVLLLSL
+1 MKKIFKSVMVLLMSL
-16 MTSMTVVLNAQ
+16 MTSWTVVLNAQ
-27 QMPDPGFED
+27 QVPDPGFED

-48 KYWNAS
+48 KYWHAS

-94 PGYFTLGKPWVYLAS
+94 PGYFTLGNPWVYLAS
-109 VTKINEA
+109 VAKINEA

-123 IAFGYRPDSMSVWIK
+123 IAFSYRPDSMSVWIK
-138 RTGGN
+138 RTGANG
-143 ADKEDFVLLY
+143 DKEDFVMLY

-162 NTYKGKNGSCSSV
+162 NTYKGKNGNCSSV

-222 PIYYMNNTTPEKANI
+222 PIYYLNNTTPEKMNI

-250 TGMYTGNSLYVD
+250 TGMYAGNSLYVD
-262 DVEMI
+262 DVELI
-267 YSAKIQKLLING
+267 YSANIQKLLING

-288 STEVQS
+288 STEVQN
-294 YALGESATAIP
+294 YALGETATAIP
-305 SIEAKRGAGTITNSK
+305 SIEAKRGAGTITNIK
-320 GTINFP
+320 GNINFP
-326 GRTLSGKEIVVTPGD
+326 GRTLSGKEIVITPGD
-341 LDKKPTTIQV
+341 LDKKPTTIKV

-359 MTYQIQFQKAASSN
+359 MTYKIQFQKAASSN
-373 AKLANI
+373 AKLAGI
-379 SYTIGTKT
+379 SYTIGNKT
-387 TSLPDFSPSK
+387 TPLPDFSPSK
-397 YNYTVDLPYGTSTA
+397 YNYTVDLPYGTTTA

-425 AITQPSSV
+425 AITQPTSV

-452 HLTFRVAALAD
+452 NLTFRVAPLAD

-495 SLKVEAVSAYPAGMQ
+495 TLTVEPVSAYPAGMQ

-517 PLPSGDAINGAT
+517 PLPSGDDINGST

-556 SYLKDLSVAGQTI
+556 SYLKDLSVEGQTME
-569 AFVPDQFT
+569 FVPDQFT
-577 YYVNLPLGTTDLPKI
+577 YYFNLPLGTTALPKI
-592 SYTAGDEYQ
+592 NYTAGDEYQ
-601 KIEVASPDPG
+601 KIEVASLDPG
-611 VVDGTVRVTVTAGNG
+611 VVDGTVRITVTAGNG
-626 DQSVYKIVFATEKS
+626 DQSVYKLVFSTMKS
-640 TNSALKGI
+640 SNSVLQGI
-648 TIGGVALEDFAAEVT
+648 TIGGVALEDFAADVT
-663 SYSYTLPEG
+663 NYSYTLPEG
-672 TSDLPEIVA
+672 TTELPEIEAV
-681 IPGDAFQTITV
+681 PGDEYQTITV
-692 TTGGV
+692 TTAGV

-712 TIYQIAFSVKTFN
+712 TIYQISFSVKTFN
-725 DNTLQSLAVEGFDIH
+725 DNTLKSLSVAGFDIE

-746 EYYINLPK
+746 DYYINLPK
-754 GTTVLPEVSYTLQST
+754 GTTTLPEVTYELQST
-769 EFQSVRETKPS
+769 EFQTVRETKPA
-780 GLNGD
+780 GLNGE

-808 SNNTALNA
+808 SNNTALKA
-816 IYLDNEPLA
+816 IYIDNTPLA

-833 YIDSLPEGV
+833 YVDSLPEGV
-842 SRIPA
+842 SLIPS

-866 TQVITVTAET
+866 TQIITVTAET

-886 IVRISANAFLDMI
+886 IVRISANAFLEMI
-899 YLDGDSLKGFN
+899 YLEGDSLKGFE
-910 PEELQYEVELTG
+910 PEELKYEVELTG

-955 GVGAANVYLITFKK
+955 GVGAANIYLINFKK
-969 QEAVVTV
+969 QETNVTV
-976 QLSDIL
+976 QLSDITF
-982 VNGVSIDGFNPAKTS
+982 NGKSIEGFTPSKTS
-997 YTATYQGA
+997 YELTYQGA
-1005 RPAIKGVPGEA
+1005 RPTIIGIAGEE
-1016 GQKVL
+1016 GQTVS
-1021 EASWQGSV
+1021 EALWQGAV
-1029 AWLFVIDKDGNQASY
+1029 AWIFVTDKEGNQASY
-1044 SVACTRQP
+1044 SVACTRLP

-1063 NGIILPDFDE
+1063 DGTILPDFE
-1073 TKTDYA
+1073 ENKTDYA

-1084 GSAFPEISCKAKEN
+1084 GSVFPQVTYAAKEN
-1098 AQVSFFGQ
+1098 AQVAFFGQ
-1106 TAAGEWTIRV
+1106 TAEGEWTIRV
-1116 TAENGTTT
+1116 AAENGTTT

-1130 TIKKRSDATLADLQ
+1130 TIKKRSDATLADLK
-1144 VIGHS
+1144 VTGHEIG
-1149 IAFAPEKTDYNLTID
+1149 FLPEKTDYALD
-1164 DGEALPSISVTAR
+1164 LDEGAMLPSITVTAR
-1177 EGQRILSYSDD
+1177 EGQRILSFTDD
-1188 ADHQRVLVTA
+1188 ANHQRVLVTA
-1198 ESGVQKTYTIAY
+1198 ENGTQNTYTITY
-1210 ARKRSTNAMLANIL
+1210 SRKQSSNALLANIL
-1224 IDGKKLAGFEPD
+1224 IDGKKLPGFEPD
-1236 SFHYEIRLP
+1236 SFNYAITLP
-1245 KSTKKIP
+1245 KSTKVMP
-1252 NIFPVAQLN
+1252 NIFPVAQLS
-1261 NQTITT
+1261 NQTVTT
-1267 YYCNPNGTAKIHV
+1267 FYSAPDGTTKIHV
-1280 VAQDGTSEADYTID
+1280 VAQDGTTEANYTID
-1294 FSVALSSNTKLG
+1294 FNVALSTNTKLG
-1306 SLTINGEKKDVDE
+1306 SLTINGEEKDVDE
-1319 TDYNFN
+1319 TDYNFV
-1325 LPYGATKPYEVTFTK
+1325 LPYGASKPYSVAFTK
-1340 AEPEQLIDF
+1340 AEPEQLVDF
-1349 IEAPVNGVTKITV
+1349 VEAPVNSVTKITV
-1362 KAQNGDTRSYS
+1362 KAQNGDTRTYS

-1381 EGENKVAKVQYTY
+1381 EGENKVAKIKYTY
-1394 VDAESKTNN
+1394 IDGDSKTQN

-1408 VKGKNII
+1408 VKGDNTI
-1415 DLPYGAKNFTV
+1415 DLPYGSKNFTI

-1447 GATIIAS
+1447 GAKVIAS
-1454 ANREGELDVT
+1454 PNREGELDVT
-1464 YSIIPQILPD
+1464 YNVIPNILPD
-1474 TLNKLKE
+1474 TLNKLKA

-1493 PHFDPDVY
+1493 PHFSPDVY
-1501 NYIIPVKE
+1501 SYIIPVKE
-1509 QPTKATFLAYA
+1509 QPTQNTLVAVT
-1520 YGSTTPV
+1520 YGGKVPSYS
-1527 DAKLIGDPTTTTAK
+1527 DPTKPANV
-1541 KNKVIAI
+1541 KNKKMTVT
-1548 RVGGSSGHVYSVSW
+1548 VGSGTKMREYSVFW
-1562 YYEEDEAP
+1562 YYEDDDKIVDFSG
-1570 LTYNWIKTDKT
+1570 NWVSVDK
-1581 HFYSSTLIGTI
+1581 GV
-1592 TDEGAKDPTGYKP
+1592 GYKP
-1605 QGWNVPADLF
+1605 SAEWKVPGDCDDAYEWNIPGILS
-1615 AGLDYDATV
+1615 LTYT
-1624 SHFVYYTGKE
+1624 TGKE
-1634 VNRIGSKEVLLST
+1634 VMPGGEKGVLLST
-1647 LRGGALNSS
+1647 LRGSSINGS
-1656 VPGVMTLG
+1656 VPGMMTLG
-1664 SLSLPDG
+1664 SMSLELKSAGNSTSSVAKSATEG
-1671 VKIDGKTKV
+1671 VT
-1680 SFDRSV
+1680 F
-1686 DAGITYR
+1686 R
-1693 NTPQAFQFDYMPLM
+1693 NTPQGFAFKVKPLSTNNITNWNIWM
-1707 TYGIDSWKVWIAM
+1707 TLSDGSKYTEGKYSGNFNQVNIWQTVTIPFSYTNLGTIAKFNVM
-1720 GGTSGTPIEH
+1720 LSSCDQENAETFGGTTVYES
-1730 EISGNYSGL
+1730 SVM
-1739 GEWHSATQAL
+1739 
-1749 SYDFTMSK
+1749 YDH
-1757 LNILLCSSG
+1757 
-1766 FSGNSLDIYK
+1766 
-1776 GSEAQ
+1776 
-1781 SCDLQIRNV
+1781 V
-1790 RFVYNSELTKVTIDG
+1790 RFVYNSELTKATIDG
-1805 AEVTPSGRNF
+1805 IEVTPSGRNF
-1815 VKNVASDY
+1815 VKNVDANY
-1823 VGIPALAFTGKVSD
+1823 VGVPALTFTGKVND

-1843 WLNGGEWKD
+1843 WLNGGEWKE
-1852 GKLIAHVVNYGENLI
+1852 GKLTAKVINYGENLV

-1874 ILQREGVTSLDYTID
+1874 ILQRTGVTSLDYTVD
-1889 FGTYSTKEKN
+1889 FGAYATKEKN
-1899 ADTTIVVLPYG
+1899 ADTTIITLPYG
-1910 MKTTPDVKITPTSIH
+1910 MKATPDVNITPFSIH
-1925 QRFDVQKNGKAVTIT
+1925 QRFDVQKNGKALTIT
-1940 VQAENDATATHTYV
+1940 VQAEDDASSTHTYLFV
-1954 FEENLPNSV
+1954 ENLPSDASV
-1963 EIEIIEALDEKDDDI
+1963 EMIEALDDKNDDI
-1978 KTYVSEDDYRTVY
+1978 KTFVSEDENRSVY
-1991 TATASVIP
+1991 TATSSVVP

-2013 FATVYTAD
+2013 FATIYTAD
-2021 SVVLTI
+2021 SVVLTV
-2027 TAADGKTRYKHV
+2027 TAADGKTTHKHV
-2039 IKRLDPAVIS
+2039 VNRLDPAVTS
-2049 DAQLTDFREGSTD
+2049 DAQLTDFRIGSTD
-2062 ISLGGTTT
+2062 ISLGGTNT
-2070 SLEMERP
+2070 SLVMERP
-2077 TDVVSFIRKCET
+2077 DDVVYFNRKHEA

-2109 DVSKTK
+2109 DISKTK
-2115 TYTLTYPTEVSTKAT
+2115 TYTLTYPTEVSTKAN
-2130 LAAMKINGEDY
+2130 LAALKVNGEDY
-2141 PEFDGSMTEYTIKAD
+2141 PEFDENMTEYTIKAD
-2156 SAIWLAAVPAE
+2156 SAIWLATLLAE
-2167 NEQTLQ
+2167 SEQTQ
-2173 TTCEIQGD
+2173 AMTTEIQGD
-2181 SSIYTTVVTAAD
+2181 STIYTTVVTAAD
-2193 KEHKQTYKVIM
+2193 GTHKQTYKVIV
-2204 HRTKSDNSTLAGI
+2204 HRTKSEVSTLAGI
-2217 YYDGKMIEGFRPD
+2217 YYDGKLIENFRPD

-2246 EPQIGSITYEAGQ
+2246 VPQIAAVTYEAGQ
-2259 AGQTVELNPSSALGE
+2259 VGQTVELNSASVLGE

-2292 TVIAEPSHCTELT
+2292 TVNAEPSHCTELT

-2318 AGRHFYSVSLQSIEA
+2318 SGRHFYSVSLQSVEA
-2333 QIELL
+2333 NIELL
-2338 SNDNYQTILR
+2338 SNDNFQTIVR
-2348 DTTVIKDSLQY
+2348 DTLVIKDSLQY

-2369 KTTRDKYEVEV
+2369 HIAREKYEVEV

-2401 INYERAIN
+2401 VNYERAIN
-2409 ADLIFDPG
+2409 PDLVFDPG

-2427 GTSTIPEVS
+2427 GTTTLPEVS
-2436 AQLKMAGQT
+2436 AQLKMEGQT
-2445 VDIDQEGQN
+2445 VDIDQDENN
-2454 VMLKVTAV
+2454 VLLKVTAV

-2478 STNTNLSMIYLN
+2478 SKNTNLSMIYLN

-2557 TVVFRFTR
+2557 TVVFRYTR

-2570 LKMIFADGDSLA
+2570 LKMIYADGDSLF
-2582 GFETSHFYYAYSLP
+2582 GFEPTRFYYTYSLP

-2602 PVLDYE
+2602 PVLDQDL
-2608 VADEWQTVTMD
+2608 ADEWQTVTMD
-2619 TVEIS
+2619 TVELTQ
-2624 GSTLIRQL
+2624 STLIRQL

-2698 VIAGD
+2698 AIAGD

-2711 QDKDSLS
+2711 QDRDSLS

-2733 TGTNRTYI
+2733 TGTSRTYI

-2758 LAGQPVTNFDAE
+2758 LAGQPVANFDAE

-2799 IRVIEDTVLVEVMAE
+2799 IRVIGDTVLVEVMAE
-2814 DLVTKQTYTLT
+2814 DLMTSQTYTLV
-2825 FERLLSPNA
+2825 FERLLSANTL
-2834 QLRNIILRD
+2834 LRNIVLRD
-2843 SAGVA
+2843 AEGVV
-2848 LPASVFA
+2848 LPASQFA
-2855 FRPEEFSYP
+2855 FRPEEFAYP

-2877 ALLPS
+2877 TLLPS
-2882 IEVVFTDSMQTADTV
+2882 IEVVFSDSMQTADTT

-2934 AKLSAIMVKEELI
+2934 AKLSAITVKEELI
-2947 ENFDPANTEYTF
+2947 ADFKPELTEYTF
-2959 TLPYG
+2959 THPYG
-2964 TPDSLFLSLDDITYE
+2964 TPDSLFFTLDDITYE

-2984 ATDTAYVDAEKTIF
+2984 ATDTAYIDADHTIF

-3011 YTIRQIVGKDNNNK
+3011 YTIRQIVGKDSNNK

-3037 DFDPDID
+3037 GFDPDMD

-3052 GAPVPEVLAE
+3052 GTPVPEVKAQT
-3062 AESENAE
+3062 ASENAE
-3069 LDIKAVSAG
+3069 LDIKEVSAG

-3105 DGLEPSG
+3105 DGLEPSA

-3121 GTNKIMIGTLR
+3121 GTNKIMVGTLR

-3142 TGHLISYQGVPV
+3142 AGRMVNFQGVPV

-3163 TDSDDKD
+3163 IDADNKD
-3170 VLNNFSNPN
+3170 VLNNFNNPD

-3185 VNPGQTYFYS
+3185 VNPGQPYFYT
-3195 FFDVKSKKLKTGK
+3195 FFDVKSQKLRTGK
-3208 MILLQ
+3208 IILLQ